1 MRKIINFMF
10 ALAAVAFLSA
20 TLNAQPVVKPK
31 QPVVKPKSFYKGRT
45 YTWTNANG
53 GTVTSNLADPATD
66 PRQIMALLK
75 EVYTNKEIPGIWQC
89 GYTDDGKR
97 EGTIDYT
104 IDNGWYSNDPI
115 YDAYGILEGDYK
127 PNEEGYTTLI
137 VKVKDDWKPVMK
149 QYLSQDETLNY
160 IANSIESVQILT
172 DGVYIPAT
180 GTDGK
185 KNPNPGAVYRLSGN
199 ANRLFFMT
207 KGRGR
212 AVPGWNSYEVIR
224 SYAPFNGMFEE
235 YSPVAV
241 SGGQVVENF
250 YTKLVDGDIFKVEHD
265 CSSVPGNE
273 HYFCMMGAKGT
284 KKFDVTDLI
293 VTIPDYRLWY
303 WNQRDKQ
310 GTSNMIYTNYNKNY
324 APSLGLYGIQLTA
337 TATPAAGD
345 EYTVELKWTSTLN
358 EITGNE
364 IDQRFKVWVRAE
376 DGGLEPL
383 LDAKGNQVE
392 IAPGETFQY
401 NYNETQGFEGREI
414 TYVVSGQPTDA
425 LFINY
430 KEVYSNDD
438 KVFIPGLD
446 PDEGLRLSIG
456 TTSTSDY
463 DLATETNQYKN
474 LITIDH
480 NLVNTHVKYCNL
492 QAGSKLAFYR
502 YDVDRNSKPK
512 KIAELEIISVDQ
524 RKEKE
529 GWIIPS
535 YNYFWDYKY
544 NLSFFYQENEATPK
558 TNLTGATYSL
568 ETNYDYTENT
578 TKEIDFNGFK
588 INSFNDEFC
597 ASTATND
604 HPASYEYKASF
615 TNLKHATQPELH
627 SAYSTIK
634 VHKTTPDLTD
644 KAITLEDVENDN
656 VCSTRIYK
664 GEHDASPA
672 IQFTLDQ
679 DRRIAEYSVGKIR
692 NKEQSESEEVGLAQR
707 LPSWNYAIYE
717 NGSFKQNVS
726 HTEIPQIHDASAKV
740 GKNDYVSV
748 IKTYRDN
755 DGSYNTYG
763 SPINTTYK
771 LKASVDVIDKV
782 MSEYVFTSNGKKG
795 RYYQTDLKITAD
807 GTDNYEIV
815 KYRVWRQTDR
825 AMEIVPQYMARLQ
838 QDNHPIVMNSDDKG
852 NPSIDQNHNSIKEFE
867 LVDRPGVGF
876 YPEQIDNS
884 NSKSIHV
891 YDTFGASDVSEDGN
905 LDVTYIVRL
914 YAKPEAGNT
923 SARAKATTPIL
934 AKEYYIGEATIT
946 VSFEENTPTGL
957 FDFVAETKT
966 PVRVQYVNMLGQK
979 SDTPFS
985 GMNVVI
991 TTYTDGSHS
1000 TAKRAY

>member
-31 QPVVKPKSFYKGRT
+31 EPVVKPKSFYKGRT

-89 GYTDDGKR
+89 GYTKDGQR

-104 IDNGWYSNDPI
+104 VKNKDAINK
-115 YDAYGILEGDYK
+115 AYGISAGNYK
-127 PNEEGYTTLI
+127 PNEEGYTTLVVT
-137 VKVKDDWKPVMK
+137 VKNSWKPNPNNMSENLDK
-149 QYLSQDETLNY
+149 DQTMSY
-160 IANSIESVQILT
+160 IAEAIESVQILT

-185 KNPNPGAVYRLSGN
+185 KNPNPGAVYRLSGS
-199 ANRLFFMT
+199 ASRIFFMS

-212 AVPGWNSYEVIR
+212 EWDKTVIHN
-224 SYAPFNGMFEE
+224 YAPFNGMFEE

-241 SGGQVVENF
+241 SNSGQLVENF
-250 YTKLVDGDIFKVEHD
+250 YARLVNGEFFKVEHD
-265 CSSVPGNE
+265 CPTVAGKK
-273 HYFCMMGAKGT
+273 HYFFMESESST
-284 KKFDVTDLI
+284 KKYDVTDLI
-293 VTIPDYRLWY
+293 VTVPDYRLWQ
-303 WNQRDKQ
+303 WDDRDYQ
-310 GTSNMIYTNYNKNY
+310 EGTKSKYTNYNKSH

-337 TATPAAGD
+337 TATPATGD
-345 EYTVELKWTSTLN
+345 EYTVDLKWTSTLN

-364 IDQRFKVWVRAE
+364 INQRFKVWVRAE
-376 DGGLEPL
+376 DGRLEPL
-383 LDAKGNQVE
+383 LDANGNQVK
-392 IAPGETFQY
+392 IAPGETFEY
-401 NYNETQGFEGREI
+401 NYKVKQGIEGREI
-414 TYVVSGQPTDA
+414 TYVVSGQPTDEM
-425 LFINY
+425 FNDY

-480 NLVNTHVKYCNL
+480 NLVNTHVKYGNL
-492 QAGSKLAFYR
+492 QEGSKLAFYR

-512 KIAELEIISVDQ
+512 TIAELEIVSVKKREEGLL
-524 RKEKE
+524 RK
-529 GWIIPS
+529 S
-535 YNYFWDYKY
+535 YYLDYKY
-544 NLSFFYQENEATPK
+544 NLSFSNQANEATPK

-568 ETNYDYTENT
+568 KTNYDYTENT
-578 TKEIDFNGFK
+578 TNEIDFNGFN

-604 HPASYEYKASF
+604 HPATYEYKASF
-615 TNLKHATQPELH
+615 SNLKHATQPELH

-634 VHKTTPDLTD
+634 VHKTTPGLTD

-656 VCSTRIYK
+656 VCSTRIHK
-664 GEHDASPA
+664 DELDASPA
-672 IQFTLDQ
+672 IQFKLDQ
-679 DRRIAEYSVGKIR
+679 DRRIAEYSVDKIR

-771 LKASVDVIDKV
+771 LKASVEVNDSV

-825 AMEIVPQYMARLQ
+825 AMEIVPQYMARLE
-838 QDNHPIVMNSDDKG
+838 QDTHPIVMNSDADG

-867 LVDRPGVGF
+867 LVGRPGVGF
-876 YPEQIDNS
+876 YPEKID
-884 NSKSIHV
+884 SKSIHV

-946 VSFEENTPTGL
+946 VSFKENTPTGL

>member
-1 MRKIINFMF
+1 MILGKIKQQLTTLTFISIMRKIINLLF

-31 QPVVKPKSFYKGRT
+31 SFYEGRT
-45 YTWTNANG
+45 YTWTNANN
-53 GTVTSNLADPATD
+53 GTETSNLADPATD

-75 EVYTNKEIPGIWQC
+75 EVYTQKEIPGIWQC
-89 GYTDDGKR
+89 GYTADGKR
-97 EGTIDYT
+97 EGTIDYKVT
-104 IDNGWYSNDPI
+104 RDDYLNAI
-115 YDAYGILEGDYK
+115 YDIPTGDYK

-137 VKVKDDWKPVMK
+137 VKVKNTWIPR
-149 QYLSQDETLNY
+149 LSKNLTTDATLNY
-160 IANSIESVQILT
+160 IAESIESVQILT
-172 DGVYIPAT
+172 DGVYIPSSGAN
-180 GTDGK
+180 GK
-185 KNPNPGAVYRLSGN
+185 TNPNPGAVYRLSGS
-199 ANRLFFMT
+199 ACRLFFMS

-212 AVPGWNSYEVIR
+212 EYKEYVINE
-224 SYAPFNGMFEE
+224 YAPFNGMFEE
-235 YSPVAV
+235 YSPVA
-241 SGGQVVENF
+241 SSNSNFVVENF
-250 YTKLVDGDIFKVEHD
+250 YADLVGGKTFSVEHD
-265 CSSVPGNE
+265 CASVAGKK
-273 HYFCMMGAKGT
+273 HYFCMESASST
-284 KKFDVTDLI
+284 KSFDVTDLI
-293 VTIPDYRLWY
+293 VTIPDYRLKS
-303 WNQRDKQ
+303 WNQRDKDN
-310 GTSNMIYTNYNKNY
+310 GTKSKYTNYHKSY
-324 APSLGLYGIQLTA
+324 APSLGLYGIQLKA

-383 LDAKGNQVE
+383 LDANGNQVE

-401 NYNETQGFEGREI
+401 NYNVKQGFEGREI

-430 KEVYSNDD
+430 KEAYSNDD

-446 PDEGLRLSIG
+446 PDEGLRLNIG

-480 NLVNTHVKYCNL
+480 NLVNTHVRYGNL
-492 QAGSKLAFYR
+492 KAGSKLAFYR
-502 YDVDRNSKPK
+502 YDVDRNSEAK
-512 KIAELEIISVDQ
+512 KIAELEIVSVNKRED
-524 RKEKE
+524 
-529 GWIIPS
+529 GWF
-535 YNYFWDYKY
+535 YNKQYYLDFKY

-568 ETNYDYTENT
+568 KTNSSYTDNT
-578 TKEIDFNGFK
+578 TNEIDFNGFK

-597 ASTATND
+597 ASTATNE

-615 TNLKHATQPELH
+615 SNLNHSTQTELH

-664 GEHDASPA
+664 DEHDASPA
-672 IQFTLDQ
+672 IQLTLDQ
-679 DRRIAEYSVGKIR
+679 DRRIAEYNVNQIR
-692 NKEQSESEEVGLAQR
+692 NQEQNQAEEVGLAQR

-748 IKTYRDN
+748 IKTYRT
-755 DGSYNTYG
+755 DGTYNTYG

-771 LKASVDVIDKV
+771 LKASVDVNDKM

-807 GTDNYEIV
+807 GTDHYEIV
-815 KYRVWRQTDR
+815 KYRVWRQTNR

-838 QDNHPIVMNSDDKG
+838 QDTHPIVMNSDDEG
-852 NPSIDQNHNSIKEFE
+852 NPSIDQNHNNMQEFE
-867 LVDRPGVGF
+867 LVGRPGVGF
-876 YPEQIDNS
+876 FPEQID
-884 NSKSIHV
+884 SKSIHV

-914 YAKPEAGNT
+914 YAKPEASNT
-923 SARAKATTPIL
+923 SARARATTPIL

>member
-1 MRKIINFMF
+1 MRKIINLMF

-20 TLNAQPVVKPK
+20 TLNAE
-31 QPVVKPKSFYKGRT
+31 PVVKPKSFYEGRT

-53 GTVTSNLADPATD
+53 GAVTSNLADPATD

-89 GYTDDGKR
+89 GYTKDGKR
-97 EGTIDYT
+97 EGDIDYT

-180 GTDGK
+180 GADGK
-185 KNPNPGAVYRLSGN
+185 KNPNPGAVYRLSGS
-199 ANRLFFMT
+199 ASRLFFMS

-212 AVPGWNSYEVIR
+212 EWDKTVIHN
-224 SYAPFNGMFEE
+224 YAPFNGMFEE

-241 SGGQVVENF
+241 SNSGQLVENF
-250 YTKLVDGDIFKVEHD
+250 YARLVNGEFFKVEHD
-265 CSSVPGNE
+265 CPTVAGKK
-273 HYFCMMGAKGT
+273 HYFFMESESST
-284 KKFDVTDLI
+284 KKYDVTDLI
-293 VTIPDYRLWY
+293 VTVPDYRLWK
-303 WNQRDKQ
+303 WDDRDYQESTK
-310 GTSNMIYTNYNKNY
+310 SKYTNYNKSH
-324 APSLGLYGIQLTA
+324 APSLGLYGIQLKA

-383 LDAKGNQVE
+383 LDANGNQVE

-401 NYNETQGFEGREI
+401 NYNEKQGREGREI
-414 TYVVSGQPTDA
+414 TYVVSGRPTDEM
-425 LFINY
+425 FNDY

-480 NLVNTHVKYCNL
+480 NLVNTHVRYGNL
-492 QAGSKLAFYR
+492 KAGSNLAFYR
-502 YDVDRNSKPK
+502 YDVDRNSEPK
-512 KIAELEIISVDQ
+512 KIAELEIVSVKKREDGS
-524 RKEKE
+524 K
-529 GWIIPS
+529 
-535 YNYFWDYKY
+535 YYLDYKY
-544 NLSFFYQENEATPK
+544 NLSFSYQENEASPK

-578 TKEIDFNGFK
+578 TNEIDFNGFN

-615 TNLKHATQPELH
+615 SELNHDTQKELH

-656 VCSTRIYK
+656 VCSTRIHK

-726 HTEIPQIHDASAKV
+726 YTEIPQIHDASAKV

-771 LKASVDVIDKV
+771 LKASVDVIDRV

-815 KYRVWRQTDR
+815 KYRVWRKTTDR

-838 QDNHPIVMNSDDKG
+838 QDTHPIVMNSDDEG
-852 NPSIDQNHNSIKEFE
+852 NPSIDQNHNNMQEFE
-867 LVDRPGVGF
+867 LVGRPGVGF
-876 YPEQIDNS
+876 YPEQID
-884 NSKSIHV
+884 SKSIHV

-914 YAKPEAGNT
+914 YAKPEASNT

>member
-31 QPVVKPKSFYKGRT
+31 QPVVKPKSFYKDRT

-53 GTVTSNLADPATD
+53 RTVTSNLADPATD

-89 GYTDDGKR
+89 GYTADGKR

-115 YDAYGILEGDYK
+115 YDAYGILKGDYK

-149 QYLSQDETLNY
+149 QNLSQNETLNY

-180 GTDGK
+180 GADGK

-293 VTIPDYRLWY
+293 VTIPDYRLRY
-303 WNQRDKQ
+303 WDQRDKQ
-310 GTSNMIYTNYNKNY
+310 GNSNMIYTNYNKSH

-337 TATPAAGD
+337 TATPAAD
-345 EYTVELKWTSTLN
+345 KEYTVELKWTSTLN

-364 IDQRFKVWVRAE
+364 IDQQFKVWVRAV
-376 DGGLEPL
+376 DGGLKPL
-383 LDAKGNQVE
+383 LDANGNQVK
-392 IAPGETFQY
+392 IAPGETFEY
-401 NYNETQGFEGREI
+401 NYNEKQGFEGREI

-446 PDEGLRLSIG
+446 PNEGLRLSIG

-480 NLVNTHVKYCNL
+480 NLVKTHVRYGNL
-492 QAGSKLAFYR
+492 KAGSKLAFYR
-502 YDVDRNSKPK
+502 YDVDRNSEAKE
-512 KIAELEIISVDQ
+512 IAELEIVSVDK
-524 RKEKE
+524 RKNGSK
-529 GWIIPS
+529 
-535 YNYFWDYKY
+535 YYLDYKY
-544 NLSFFYQENEATPK
+544 NLSFFNQKNEATPK

-615 TNLKHATQPELH
+615 SNLNHATQSELH

-692 NKEQSESEEVGLAQR
+692 NKEQSKSEEVGLAQR

-771 LKASVDVIDKV
+771 LKASVDVIDRV

-815 KYRVWRQTDR
+815 KYRVWRKTDR

-838 QDNHPIVMNSDDKG
+838 QNTHPIVMNSDDEG
-852 NPSIDQNHNSIKEFE
+852 NPSIDQNHNNMQEFE
-867 LVDRPGVGF
+867 LVGRPDVGF
-876 YPEQIDNS
+876 YPEQID
-884 NSKSIHV
+884 SKSIHV

>member
-20 TLNAQPVVKPK
+20 TLNAEPA
-31 QPVVKPKSFYKGRT
+31 QPVVKPKSFYERKT

-89 GYTDDGKR
+89 GYTADGKR

-180 GTDGK
+180 GADGK

-324 APSLGLYGIQLTA
+324 APSLGLYGIQLKA

-383 LDAKGNQVE
+383 LDANGNQVE
-392 IAPGETFQY
+392 IAPGKTFQY
-401 NYNETQGFEGREI
+401 NYHVKQGFEGREI

-480 NLVNTHVKYCNL
+480 NLVNTHVKYGNL

-502 YDVDRNSKPK
+502 YDVDRNSEPK
-512 KIAELEIISVDQ
+512 KIAELEIVSVDK
-524 RKEKE
+524 RENDSK
-529 GWIIPS
+529 
-535 YNYFWDYKY
+535 YYLDYKY
-544 NLSFFYQENEATPK
+544 NLSFFYQENEATHK

-568 ETNYDYTENT
+568 ETNSSYTDNT
-578 TKEIDFNGFK
+578 TNEIDFNGFK

-597 ASTATND
+597 ASTATNK

-615 TNLKHATQPELH
+615 SNLNHATQPELH

-692 NKEQSESEEVGLAQR
+692 NKEQSKSEEVGLAQR

-771 LKASVDVIDKV
+771 LKASVVVLDKV
-782 MSEYVFTSNGKKG
+782 MSEYVFTSNGKKC

-838 QDNHPIVMNSDDKG
+838 QDIHPIVMNSDDKG
-852 NPSIDQNHNSIKEFE
+852 NPSIDQNHNNMQEFE
-867 LVDRPGVGF
+867 LVGRPGVGF
-876 YPEQIDNS
+876 YPERIDN
-884 NSKSIHV
+884 KSIHV

-946 VSFEENTPTGL
+946 VSFKENTPTGL

>member
-1 MRKIINFMF
+1 MRKIINLMF

-31 QPVVKPKSFYKGRT
+31 SFYEGRT
-45 YTWTNANG
+45 YTWTNANN

-89 GYTDDGKR
+89 GYTEDGKR
-97 EGTIDYT
+97 EGTIDYKVT
-104 IDNGWYSNDPI
+104 RDDYLNAI
-115 YDAYGILEGDYK
+115 YDIPTGDYK

-137 VKVKDDWKPVMK
+137 VKVKNTWIPR
-149 QYLSQDETLNY
+149 LSKNLTTDATLNY
-160 IANSIESVQILT
+160 IAESIESVQILT
-172 DGVYIPAT
+172 DGVYIPSSGAN
-180 GTDGK
+180 GK
-185 KNPNPGAVYRLSGN
+185 TNPNPGAVYRLSGS
-199 ANRLFFMT
+199 ACRLFFMS

-212 AVPGWNSYEVIR
+212 EYKGYVINE
-224 SYAPFNGMFEE
+224 YAPFNGMFEE
-235 YSPVAV
+235 YSPVA
-241 SGGQVVENF
+241 SSNSNFVVENF
-250 YTKLVDGDIFKVEHD
+250 YADLVGGKTFSVEHD
-265 CSSVPGNE
+265 CASVAGKK
-273 HYFCMMGAKGT
+273 HYFCMESASST
-284 KKFDVTDLI
+284 KSFDVTDLI
-293 VTIPDYRLWY
+293 VTIPDYRLKS
-303 WNQRDKQ
+303 WNQRDKDN
-310 GTSNMIYTNYNKNY
+310 GTKSKYTNYHKSY
-324 APSLGLYGIQLTA
+324 APSLGLYGIQLKA

-383 LDAKGNQVE
+383 LDANGNQVE

-401 NYNETQGFEGREI
+401 NYNVKQGFEGREI

-430 KEVYSNDD
+430 KEAYSNDD

-446 PDEGLRLSIG
+446 PDEGLRLNIG

-480 NLVNTHVKYCNL
+480 NLVNTHVRYGNL
-492 QAGSKLAFYR
+492 KAGSKLAFYR
-502 YDVDRNSKPK
+502 YDVDHNSEAK
-512 KIAELEIISVDQ
+512 KIAELEIVSVNKRED
-524 RKEKE
+524 
-529 GWIIPS
+529 GWF
-535 YNYFWDYKY
+535 YNKQYYLDFKY

-568 ETNYDYTENT
+568 KTNSSYTDNT
-578 TKEIDFNGFK
+578 TNEIDFNGFK

-597 ASTATND
+597 ASTATNE

-615 TNLKHATQPELH
+615 SNLNHSTQTELH

-634 VHKTTPDLTD
+634 VHKTTPNLTD

-664 GEHDASPA
+664 DEHDASPA

-679 DRRIAEYSVGKIR
+679 DRRIAEYNVNQIR
-692 NKEQSESEEVGLAQR
+692 NQEQNQAEEVGLAQR

-740 GKNDYVSV
+740 GKNDYVPV
-748 IKTYRDN
+748 IKTYRA
-755 DGSYNTYG
+755 DGTYNTYG
-763 SPINTTYK
+763 SPINATYK
-771 LKASVDVIDKV
+771 LKASVEVNDKV

-838 QDNHPIVMNSDDKG
+838 QDTHPIVMNSDDEG
-852 NPSIDQNHNSIKEFE
+852 NPSIDQNHNNMQEFE
-867 LVDRPGVGF
+867 LVGRPGDGF
-876 YPEQIDNS
+876 YPEQID
-884 NSKSIHV
+884 SKSIHV

-914 YAKPEAGNT
+914 YAKPEASNT
-923 SARAKATTPIL
+923 SARARATTPIL

-957 FDFVAETKT
+957 FDFVSETKT

>member
-1 MRKIINFMF
+1 MRKIINLMF

-20 TLNAQPVVKPK
+20 TLNAQPVV
-31 QPVVKPKSFYKGRT
+31 QPKSFYEDKT

-53 GTVTSNLADPATD
+53 RTVTSNLADPATD

-89 GYTDDGKR
+89 GYTADGER
-97 EGTIDYT
+97 EGDIDYT
-104 IDNGWYSNDPI
+104 IENGVWGLSKDPI
-115 YDAYGILEGDYK
+115 YKAYDIPEGDYK

-149 QYLSQDETLNY
+149 QNLSQNETLNY

-180 GTDGK
+180 GADGK

-310 GTSNMIYTNYNKNY
+310 GTSDMIYTNYHKSY
-324 APSLGLYGIQLTA
+324 APSLGLYGIQLKA

-358 EITGNE
+358 KITGNE

-383 LDAKGNQVE
+383 LDANGNQVE
-392 IAPGETFQY
+392 IAPGKTFQY
-401 NYNETQGFEGREI
+401 NYNEKQGFEGREI
-414 TYVVSGQPTDA
+414 TYVVSGRPTDKM
-425 LFINY
+425 FNDY

-446 PDEGLRLSIG
+446 PNEGLRLSIG

-480 NLVNTHVKYCNL
+480 NLVKTHVRYGNL
-492 QAGSKLAFYR
+492 KAGSKLAFYR
-502 YDVDRNSKPK
+502 YDVDRNSEAK
-512 KIAELEIISVDQ
+512 KIAELEIVSVDK
-524 RKEKE
+524 RENGSK
-529 GWIIPS
+529 
-535 YNYFWDYKY
+535 YYLDYKY
-544 NLSFFYQENEATPK
+544 NLSFFNQKNEATPK
-558 TNLTGATYSL
+558 TNLTAATYSL

-615 TNLKHATQPELH
+615 SELNPATQPELH

-634 VHKTTPDLTD
+634 VHKTTPGLTD

-795 RYYQTDLKITAD
+795 RYYQTKLKITAD
-807 GTDNYEIV
+807 GTDNHEIV

-838 QDNHPIVMNSDDKG
+838 QDNHPIVMNSDDEG
-852 NPSIDQNHNSIKEFE
+852 NPSIDQNHNNMQEFE
-867 LVDRPGVGF
+867 LVGRPGVGF
-876 YPEQIDNS
+876 YPEQID
-884 NSKSIHV
+884 SKSIHV

>member
-1 MRKIINFMF
+1 MRKIINLMF

-31 QPVVKPKSFYKGRT
+31 SFYEGRT
-45 YTWTNANG
+45 YTWTNAND

-75 EVYTNKEIPGIWQC
+75 EVYTNIEIPGIWQC
-89 GYTDDGKR
+89 GYTTDGKR
-97 EGTIDYT
+97 EGDIDYT
-104 IDNGWYSNDPI
+104 IDNGVWGLSKDPI
-115 YDAYGILEGDYK
+115 YKAYDIPEGDYK
-127 PNEEGYTTLI
+127 PKEEGYTTLI

-149 QYLSQDETLNY
+149 QNLSQDETLNY

-180 GTDGK
+180 GADGK

-310 GTSNMIYTNYNKNY
+310 GTSDIIYTNYNKSH

-337 TATPAAGD
+337 TATPAAD
-345 EYTVELKWTSTLN
+345 NEYTVELKWTSTLN

-364 IDQRFKVWVRAE
+364 IDQQFKVWVRAV

-383 LDAKGNQVE
+383 LDANGNQVE
-392 IAPGETFQY
+392 IAPGKTFQY
-401 NYNETQGFEGREI
+401 NYNEKQDEEGREI
-414 TYVVSGQPTDA
+414 TYVVSGRPTDEM
-425 LFINY
+425 FNDY

-446 PDEGLRLSIG
+446 PNEGLRLSIG

-480 NLVNTHVKYCNL
+480 NLVKTHVRYGNL
-492 QAGSKLAFYR
+492 KAGSKLAFYR

-512 KIAELEIISVDQ
+512 TIAELEIVSVDK
-524 RKEKE
+524 RENGSK
-529 GWIIPS
+529 
-535 YNYFWDYKY
+535 YYLDYKY
-544 NLSFFYQENEATPK
+544 NLSFFNQETPK
-558 TNLTGATYSL
+558 TNLTEATYSL
-568 ETNYDYTENT
+568 ETNSNYTDNKT
-578 TKEIDFNGFK
+578 NEIDFNGFN

-597 ASTATND
+597 ASTATNE

-615 TNLKHATQPELH
+615 SNLNHSTQPELH

-634 VHKTTPDLTD
+634 VHKTTPGLTD

-656 VCSTRIYK
+656 VCSTRIHK
-664 GEHDASPA
+664 GELDASPA
-672 IQFTLDQ
+672 IQFKLDQ

-726 HTEIPQIHDASAKV
+726 YTEIPQIHDASAKV

-748 IKTYRDN
+748 IKTYRA
-755 DGSYNTYG
+755 DGTYNTYG

-771 LKASVDVIDKV
+771 LKASVDVINKV
-782 MSEYVFTSNGKKG
+782 MSEYVFTSNGKKC

-815 KYRVWRQTDR
+815 KYRVWRKTDPDR

-838 QDNHPIVMNSDDKG
+838 QDNHPIVMNSDDEG

-867 LVDRPGVGF
+867 LVDRPGDSF
-876 YPEQIDNS
+876 YPKRIDD
-884 NSKSIHV
+884 KSIHV

-946 VSFEENTPTGL
+946 VSFKENTPTGL

>member
-1 MRKIINFMF
+1 MKKIINLMF

-20 TLNAQPVVKPK
+20 TLSA
-31 QPVVKPKSFYKGRT
+31 QPVVKPKSFYEGRT

-89 GYTDDGKR
+89 GYTKEGKR
-97 EGTIDYT
+97 EGTIDYNVT
-104 IDNGWYSNDPI
+104 KNDYLNAI
-115 YDAYGILEGDYK
+115 YDIPKGDYK

-137 VKVKDDWKPVMK
+137 VKVKDTWTPSLETD
-149 QYLSQDETLNY
+149 LSKKETLKY

-172 DGVYIPAT
+172 EGIYIPT
-180 GTDGK
+180 IGTDGK
-185 KNPNPGAVYRLSGN
+185 KNPNPGAIYRLSGN
-199 ANRLFFMT
+199 ANRLFFMS

-212 AVPGWNSYEVIR
+212 AGVNKNFLGHVTSVETIHD
-224 SYAPFNGMFEE
+224 YAPFNGMFEE

-303 WNQRDKQ
+303 WNKRDKQ
-310 GTSNMIYTNYNKNY
+310 GSIDAYYTNYHKSY
-324 APSLGLYGIQLTA
+324 APSLGLYGIQLKA

-345 EYTVELKWTSTLN
+345 EYTVELKWTSSLN

-364 IDQRFKVWVRAE
+364 FDQRFKVWVRAE

-383 LDAKGNQVE
+383 LDANGNQVE

-401 NYNETQGFEGREI
+401 NYNVKQGYEGREI
-414 TYVVSGQPTDA
+414 TYVVSGQPTDEM
-425 LFINY
+425 FNGY

-446 PDEGLRLSIG
+446 PDEGLRLNIG

-480 NLVNTHVKYCNL
+480 NLVNTHVKYGNL
-492 QAGSKLAFYR
+492 RAGSKLAFYR
-502 YDVDRNSKPK
+502 YDVDRNSEAK
-512 KIAELEIISVDQ
+512 KIAELEIVSVDK
-524 RKEKE
+524 REE
-529 GWIIPS
+529 GLFTKK
-535 YNYFWDYKY
+535 YYLDYKY

-568 ETNYDYTENT
+568 KTNRSYTDNT
-578 TKEIDFNGFK
+578 TNEIDFNNFK
-588 INSFNDEFC
+588 INSFDDEFC
-597 ASTATND
+597 ASTATNE

-615 TNLKHATQPELH
+615 SGLNHSTQPELH
-627 SAYSTIK
+627 SAFSTIK
-634 VHKTTPDLTD
+634 VHKTVHDLAD
-644 KAITLEDVENDN
+644 NAITIEDVENDN
-656 VCSTRIYK
+656 VCSTRIHK

-692 NKEQSESEEVGLAQR
+692 NKEQSELEEVGLAQR
-707 LPSWNYAIYE
+707 LPSWHYAIYE
-717 NGSFKQNVS
+717 NGNFKQNIS
-726 HTEIPQIHDASAKV
+726 HTETPQIHEASAKV

-755 DGSYNTYG
+755 DGTYNTYG

-771 LKASVDVIDKV
+771 LKASVEVNNKM
-782 MSEYVFTSNGKKG
+782 MSEYVFSSNGKKG
-795 RYYQTDLKITAD
+795 RYYQTDLKITAE

-838 QDNHPIVMNSDDKG
+838 QDTHPIVMNSDDEG
-852 NPSIDQNHNSIKEFE
+852 NPTIDENHNSIQEFE
-867 LVDRPGVGF
+867 LVGRPGVGF
-876 YPEQIDNS
+876 YPEQID
-884 NSKSIHV
+884 SKSIHV
-891 YDTFGASDVSEDGN
+891 YDTFGASDVAENGN

-914 YAKPEAGNT
+914 YAKPDASNT
-923 SARAKATTPIL
+923 SARARATTPVL
-934 AKEYYIGEATIT
+934 AKEYYIGEATVT
-946 VSFEENTPTGL
+946 VSFEEYTPTGL
-957 FDFVAETKT
+957 LDFVAETKT

>member
-1 MRKIINFMF
+1 MRKIINLMF

-20 TLNAQPVVKPK
+20 TLNAE
-31 QPVVKPKSFYKGRT
+31 PVVKPKSFYEGRT

-89 GYTDDGKR
+89 GYTADGKR
-97 EGTIDYT
+97 EGDIDYT
-104 IDNGWYSNDPI
+104 IDNGFWGLSKDPI
-115 YDAYGILEGDYK
+115 YKAYDIPEGDYK
-127 PNEEGYTTLI
+127 PKEEGYTTLI

-149 QYLSQDETLNY
+149 QNLSQDETLNY

-180 GTDGK
+180 GADGK

-310 GTSNMIYTNYNKNY
+310 GTSDMIYTNYNKSY
-324 APSLGLYGIQLTA
+324 APSLGLYGIQLKA
-337 TATPAAGD
+337 TATPATGD

-364 IDQRFKVWVRAE
+364 IDQQFKVWVRAV

-383 LDAKGNQVE
+383 LDANGNQVE
-392 IAPGETFQY
+392 IAPGKTFQY
-401 NYNETQGFEGREI
+401 NYNEKQDEEGREI
-414 TYVVSGQPTDA
+414 TYVVSGRPTDKM
-425 LFINY
+425 FNDY

-463 DLATETNQYKN
+463 NLATETNQYKN

-480 NLVNTHVKYCNL
+480 NLVNTHVKYGNL

-502 YDVDRNSKPK
+502 YDVDRNSEAK
-512 KIAELEIISVDQ
+512 KIAELEIVSVDK
-524 RKEKE
+524 REDGSK
-529 GWIIPS
+529 
-535 YNYFWDYKY
+535 YYLDYKY
-544 NLSFFYQENEATPK
+544 NLSFFNQENEATPK

-578 TKEIDFNGFK
+578 TNEIDFNGFN

-615 TNLKHATQPELH
+615 SNLNHATQPELH

-656 VCSTRIYK
+656 VCSTRIHK

-771 LKASVDVIDKV
+771 LKASVDVNDKV

-838 QDNHPIVMNSDDKG
+838 QDTHPIVMNSDDEG
-852 NPSIDQNHNSIKEFE
+852 NPSIDQNHNNMQEFE
-867 LVDRPGVGF
+867 LVGRPGVGF
-876 YPEQIDNS
+876 YPEQID
-884 NSKSIHV
+884 SKSIHV

>member
-1 MRKIINFMF
+1 MF

-20 TLNAQPVVKPK
+20 TLNAQPVV
-31 QPVVKPKSFYKGRT
+31 QPKSFYEDKT

-53 GTVTSNLADPATD
+53 GIVTSNLADPATD

-75 EVYTNKEIPGIWQC
+75 EVYTNKEIPGILQC
-89 GYTDDGKR
+89 GYTKYGKR

-104 IDNGWYSNDPI
+104 VKNKDAINK
-115 YDAYGILEGDYK
+115 AYGILEGDYK
-127 PNEEGYTTLI
+127 PDKEGYTTLVVT
-137 VKVKDDWKPVMK
+137 VKNSWKPNPNNMSENLDK
-149 QYLSQDETLNY
+149 DQTMSYIDE
-160 IANSIESVQILT
+160 AIESVQILT

-185 KNPNPGAVYRLSGN
+185 KNPNPGAVYRLSGS
-199 ANRLFFMT
+199 ASRIFFMS

-212 AVPGWNSYEVIR
+212 EWDKTVIHN
-224 SYAPFNGMFEE
+224 YAPFNGMFEE

-241 SGGQVVENF
+241 SNSGQLVENF
-250 YTKLVDGDIFKVEHD
+250 YARLVNGEFFKVEHD
-265 CSSVPGNE
+265 CPTVAGKK
-273 HYFCMMGAKGT
+273 HYFFMESESST
-284 KKFDVTDLI
+284 KKYDVTDLI
-293 VTIPDYRLWY
+293 VTVPDYRLWK
-303 WNQRDKQ
+303 WDDRDYQ
-310 GTSNMIYTNYNKNY
+310 EGTKSKYTNYNKRY
-324 APSLGLYGIQLTA
+324 APSLGLYGIQLKA
-337 TATPAAGD
+337 TATPAAAGD
-345 EYTVELKWTSTLN
+345 EYTVELTWTSTLN
-358 EITGNE
+358 EITGNK
-364 IDQRFKVWVRAE
+364 INQRFKVWVRAE
-376 DGGLEPL
+376 YGGLEPL
-383 LDAKGNQVE
+383 LDANGNQVE
-392 IAPGETFQY
+392 IAPGEKFQY
-401 NYNETQGFEGREI
+401 NYNEKRGFEGREI

-446 PDEGLRLSIG
+446 SNEGLRLSIG

-480 NLVNTHVKYCNL
+480 NLVNTHVQYGNL

-502 YDVDRNSKPK
+502 YDVDVDRKSEAK
-512 KIAELEIISVDQ
+512 KIAELEIESVDK
-524 RKEKE
+524 RENDSK
-529 GWIIPS
+529 
-535 YNYFWDYKY
+535 YYLDNMY
-544 NLSFFYQENEATPK
+544 NLSFFNQENKATHK

-578 TKEIDFNGFK
+578 TKEIDFNGFN

-615 TNLKHATQPELH
+615 SNLKHATQPELH

-634 VHKTTPDLTD
+634 VHKTTPGLTD

-656 VCSTRIYK
+656 VCSTRIHK
-664 GEHDASPA
+664 GELDASPA

-679 DRRIAEYSVGKIR
+679 DRRIAEYSVDKIR

-717 NGSFKQNVS
+717 NGLFQQNVS
-726 HTEIPQIHDASAKV
+726 YTKIPQIHDASAKV

-748 IKTYRDN
+748 IKTYRA
-755 DGSYNTYG
+755 DGTYNTYG

-782 MSEYVFTSNGKKG
+782 MSEYVFTSNGEKG
-795 RYYQTDLKITAD
+795 RYYQTKLKITAD

-815 KYRVWRQTDR
+815 KYRVWRHTDR
-825 AMEIVPQYMARLQ
+825 AMEIVPQYMDRLQ
-838 QDNHPIVMNSDDKG
+838 QDTHPIVMNSDDKG
-852 NPSIDQNHNSIKEFE
+852 NPIIDQNHNSIQEFE
-867 LVDRPGVGF
+867 LVGRPGVGF
-876 YPEQIDNS
+876 YPKQI

-891 YDTFGASDVSEDGN
+891 YDTFGASDVSEGGN
-905 LDVTYIVRL
+905 LDVTYIVRF

-946 VSFEENTPTGL
+946 VSFEKDTPTGL

>member
-31 QPVVKPKSFYKGRT
+31 QPVVKPKSFYEGKT

-53 GTVTSNLADPATD
+53 RTVTSNLADPATD

-89 GYTDDGKR
+89 GYTADGER
-97 EGTIDYT
+97 EGTIDYNVT
-104 IDNGWYSNDPI
+104 RNDYLNAI
-115 YDAYGILEGDYK
+115 YDIPTGDYK
-127 PNEEGYTTLI
+127 PNVEGYTTLI
-137 VKVKDDWKPVMK
+137 VKVKDTWTPSLEND
-149 QYLSQDETLNY
+149 LSKKETLEY

-172 DGVYIPAT
+172 EGIYIPST
-180 GTDGK
+180 GADGK
-185 KNPNPGAVYRLSGN
+185 KNPNPGAIYRLSGN
-199 ANRLFFMT
+199 ANRLFFMS

-212 AVPGWNSYEVIR
+212 AKVNKIFGFVTSVETVHD
-224 SYAPFNGMFEE
+224 YAPFNGMFEE

-273 HYFCMMGAKGT
+273 HYFCMMGAQGT

-293 VTIPDYRLWY
+293 VTIPDYRFWY
-303 WNQRDKQ
+303 WNKRDKQ
-310 GTSNMIYTNYNKNY
+310 GSMDINYTNYHKSY
-324 APSLGLYGIQLTA
+324 APSLGLYGIQLKA

-376 DGGLEPL
+376 DGGLERL
-383 LDAKGNQVE
+383 LDANGNQVE

-414 TYVVSGQPTDA
+414 TYVVSGRPTDKM
-425 LFINY
+425 FNDY

-446 PDEGLRLSIG
+446 PNEGLRLSIG

-480 NLVNTHVKYCNL
+480 NLVKTHVRYGNL
-492 QAGSKLAFYR
+492 KAGSKLAFYR
-502 YDVDRNSKPK
+502 YDVDRKSEPK
-512 KIAELEIISVDQ
+512 KIAELEIVSVDK
-524 RKEKE
+524 RENGSK
-529 GWIIPS
+529 
-535 YNYFWDYKY
+535 YYLDYKY
-544 NLSFFYQENEATPK
+544 NLSFFNQENEATPK

-568 ETNYDYTENT
+568 KTNSSYTNNT
-578 TKEIDFNGFK
+578 TNEIDFNGFN

-615 TNLKHATQPELH
+615 TNLNHDTQPELH

-656 VCSTRIYK
+656 VCSTRIHK

-748 IKTYRDN
+748 IKTYRA
-755 DGSYNTYG
+755 DGTYNTYG

-771 LKASVDVIDKV
+771 LKASVDVNDNHKV

-815 KYRVWRQTDR
+815 KYRVWRQTNR

-838 QDNHPIVMNSDDKG
+838 QDNHPIVMNSDDEG
-852 NPSIDQNHNSIKEFE
+852 NPSIDQNHNNMQEFE
-867 LVDRPGVGF
+867 LVGRPGVGF
-876 YPEQIDNS
+876 YPEKIDN
-884 NSKSIHV
+884 KSIHV
-891 YDTFGASDVSEDGN
+891 YDTFGASDVSEDGD

-914 YAKPEAGNT
+914 YAKPEASNT
-923 SARAKATTPIL
+923 SARARATTPIL

-946 VSFEENTPTGL
+946 VSFKENTPTGL

>member
-1 MRKIINFMF
+1 MRKIINLMF

-20 TLNAQPVVKPK
+20 TLNAQPVVKP
-31 QPVVKPKSFYKGRT
+31 PVVKSKSFYEDRT

-53 GTVTSNLADPATD
+53 RTVTSNLADPATD

-89 GYTDDGKR
+89 GYTTDGKR
-97 EGTIDYT
+97 EGDIDYT
-104 IDNGWYSNDPI
+104 IDNGFWGLSKDPI
-115 YDAYGILEGDYK
+115 SKAYDIPEGDYK
-127 PNEEGYTTLI
+127 PNEEGYTTLVVT
-137 VKVKDDWKPVMK
+137 VKNSWKPNPNNMSENLDK
-149 QYLSQDETLNY
+149 DQTMSY
-160 IANSIESVQILT
+160 IAEAIESVQILT

-185 KNPNPGAVYRLSGN
+185 KNPNPGAVYRLSGS
-199 ANRLFFMT
+199 ASRIFFMS

-212 AVPGWNSYEVIR
+212 EWDKTVIHN
-224 SYAPFNGMFEE
+224 YAPFNGMFEE

-241 SGGQVVENF
+241 SNSGQLVENF
-250 YTKLVDGDIFKVEHD
+250 YARLVNGEFFKVEHD
-265 CSSVPGNE
+265 CPTVAGKK
-273 HYFCMMGAKGT
+273 HYFFMESESST
-284 KKFDVTDLI
+284 KKYDVTDLI
-293 VTIPDYRLWY
+293 VTVPDYRLWQ
-303 WNQRDKQ
+303 WDDRDYQ
-310 GTSNMIYTNYNKNY
+310 EGTKSKYTNYNKSH
-324 APSLGLYGIQLTA
+324 APSLGLYGIQLKA
-337 TATPAAGD
+337 TATPAANN
-345 EYTVELKWTSTLN
+345 EYKVELKWTSTLN

-364 IDQRFKVWVRAE
+364 INQRFKVWVRAK
-376 DGGLEPL
+376 DGGLKPL
-383 LDAKGNQVE
+383 LDANGNQVE

-414 TYVVSGQPTDA
+414 TYVVSGQPTDKM
-425 LFINY
+425 FNDY

-446 PDEGLRLSIG
+446 PNEGLRLSIG

-480 NLVNTHVKYCNL
+480 NLVKTHVRYGNL
-492 QAGSKLAFYR
+492 KAGSKLAFYR
-502 YDVDRNSKPK
+502 YDVDRNSEPK
-512 KIAELEIISVDQ
+512 TIAELKIESVDK
-524 RKEKE
+524 RENDSK
-529 GWIIPS
+529 
-535 YNYFWDYKY
+535 YYLDYKY
-544 NLSFFYQENEATPK
+544 NLSFFNQENEATHK

-578 TKEIDFNGFK
+578 TNEIDFNGFN

-615 TNLKHATQPELH
+615 SELNPATQPELH

-634 VHKTTPDLTD
+634 VHKTTPGLTD

-692 NKEQSESEEVGLAQR
+692 NKEQRESEEVGLAQR

-838 QDNHPIVMNSDDKG
+838 QDTHPIVMNSDDKG
-852 NPSIDQNHNSIKEFE
+852 NPSIDQNHNNMQEFE
-867 LVDRPGVGF
+867 LVGRPGGGF
-876 YPEQIDNS
+876 YPEQID
-884 NSKSIHV
+884 SKSIHV

-905 LDVTYIVRL
+905 LNVTYIVRL

-946 VSFEENTPTGL
+946 VSFEEDTPTGL

>member
-1 MRKIINFMF
+1 MRKIINLMF

-31 QPVVKPKSFYKGRT
+31 SFYEGRT

-53 GTVTSNLADPATD
+53 GAVTSNLADPATD

-89 GYTDDGKR
+89 GYTKDGQR

-104 IDNGWYSNDPI
+104 VKNKDAINK
-115 YDAYGILEGDYK
+115 AYGISAGNYK
-127 PNEEGYTTLI
+127 PNEEGYTTLVVT
-137 VKVKDDWKPVMK
+137 VKNSWKPNPNNMSENLDK
-149 QYLSQDETLNY
+149 DQTMSY
-160 IANSIESVQILT
+160 IAEAIESVQILT

-185 KNPNPGAVYRLSGN
+185 KNPNPGAVYRLSGS
-199 ANRLFFMT
+199 ASRLFFMS

-212 AVPGWNSYEVIR
+212 EWDKTVIHN
-224 SYAPFNGMFEE
+224 YAPFNGMFEE

-241 SGGQVVENF
+241 SNSGQLVENF
-250 YTKLVDGDIFKVEHD
+250 YARLVNGEFFKVEHD
-265 CSSVPGNE
+265 CPTVAGKK
-273 HYFCMMGAKGT
+273 HYFFMESESST
-284 KKFDVTDLI
+284 KKYDVTDLI
-293 VTIPDYRLWY
+293 VTVPDYRLWQ
-303 WNQRDKQ
+303 WDDRDYQ
-310 GTSNMIYTNYNKNY
+310 GSTKSKYTNYNKSY
-324 APSLGLYGIQLTA
+324 APSLGLYGIQLKA

-376 DGGLEPL
+376 DGGLKPL
-383 LDAKGNQVE
+383 LDANGNQVK
-392 IAPGETFQY
+392 IAPGETFLY
-401 NYNETQGFEGREI
+401 NYNVKQGFSGREI

-446 PDEGLRLSIG
+446 PDEGLRLNIG

-480 NLVNTHVKYCNL
+480 NLVNTHVKYGNL

-502 YDVDRNSKPK
+502 YDVDRNSEAK
-512 KIAELEIISVDQ
+512 KIAELEIVSVDK
-524 RKEKE
+524 REEKE

-535 YNYFWDYKY
+535 YNYFLDYKY

-578 TKEIDFNGFK
+578 TNEIDFNGFN

-615 TNLKHATQPELH
+615 SNLNHSTQPELH

-656 VCSTRIYK
+656 VCSTRIHK

-771 LKASVDVIDKV
+771 LKASVDVSNKV

-838 QDNHPIVMNSDDKG
+838 QDTHPIVMNSDDEG
-852 NPSIDQNHNSIKEFE
+852 NPIIDQNHNSIQEFE
-867 LVDRPGVGF
+867 LVGRPGVGF
-876 YPEQIDNS
+876 YPEQID
-884 NSKSIHV
+884 SKSIHV

-914 YAKPEAGNT
+914 YAKPEASNT

>member
-1 MRKIINFMF
+1 MRKIINLMF

-20 TLNAQPVVKPK
+20 TLNAK
-31 QPVVKPKSFYKGRT
+31 PVVKPKSFYEGRT

-89 GYTDDGKR
+89 GYTADGKR
-97 EGTIDYT
+97 EGDIDYT
-104 IDNGWYSNDPI
+104 IDNGVWGLSKDPI
-115 YDAYGILEGDYK
+115 YKAYDIPEGDYK

-149 QYLSQDETLNY
+149 QNLSQDETLNY

-180 GTDGK
+180 GADGK

-310 GTSNMIYTNYNKNY
+310 GTSNMIYTNYNKSY
-324 APSLGLYGIQLTA
+324 APSLGLYGIQLKA

-383 LDAKGNQVE
+383 LDANGNQVE

-401 NYNETQGFEGREI
+401 NYNERQGFEGREI
-414 TYVVSGQPTDA
+414 TYVVSGRPTDEM
-425 LFINY
+425 FNDY

-446 PDEGLRLSIG
+446 PNEGLRLSIG

-480 NLVNTHVKYCNL
+480 NLVNTHVRYGNL
-492 QAGSKLAFYR
+492 KAGSKLAFYR
-502 YDVDRNSKPK
+502 YDVDRNSEPK
-512 KIAELEIISVDQ
+512 MIAELEIVSVDK
-524 RKEKE
+524 RENGSK
-529 GWIIPS
+529 
-535 YNYFWDYKY
+535 YYLDYKY
-544 NLSFFYQENEATPK
+544 NLSFSYQENEATPK

-578 TKEIDFNGFK
+578 TNEIDFNGFN
-588 INSFNDEFC
+588 INSFNDEFF

-604 HPASYEYKASF
+604 HPATYEYKASF
-615 TNLKHATQPELH
+615 SNLNHANQPELH

-656 VCSTRIYK
+656 VCSTRIHK

-771 LKASVDVIDKV
+771 LKASVDVNDKV

-825 AMEIVPQYMARLQ
+825 AMEIVPQYMDRLQ
-838 QDNHPIVMNSDDKG
+838 QDTHPIVMNSDDEG
-852 NPSIDQNHNSIKEFE
+852 NPSIDQNHNSIQEFE
-867 LVDRPGVGF
+867 LVGRPGVGF
-876 YPEQIDNS
+876 YPEQID
-884 NSKSIHV
+884 SKSIHV

>member
-1 MRKIINFMF
+1 MRKIFNLMF

-31 QPVVKPKSFYKGRT
+31 SFYEGRT

-53 GTVTSNLADPATD
+53 GTETSNLADPATD

-89 GYTDDGKR
+89 GYTADGKR
-97 EGTIDYT
+97 EGDIDYT
-104 IDNGWYSNDPI
+104 IDNGFMGLSKDPI
-115 YDAYGILEGDYK
+115 YKAYDIPEGDYK

-149 QYLSQDETLNY
+149 QNLSQDETLNY

-180 GTDGK
+180 GADGK

-212 AVPGWNSYEVIR
+212 AVPGWTSYEVIR

-310 GTSNMIYTNYNKNY
+310 GTSNMIYTNYNKSY
-324 APSLGLYGIQLTA
+324 APSLGLYGIQLKA

-383 LDAKGNQVE
+383 LDANGNQVE

-401 NYNETQGFEGREI
+401 NYNEKQGFEGREI
-414 TYVVSGQPTDA
+414 TYVVSGRPTDEM
-425 LFINY
+425 FNDY

-480 NLVNTHVKYCNL
+480 NLVNTHVKYGNL

-502 YDVDRNSKPK
+502 YDVDRNSEAK
-512 KIAELEIISVDQ
+512 KIAELEIVSVGKREDGS
-524 RKEKE
+524 K
-529 GWIIPS
+529 
-535 YNYFWDYKY
+535 YYLDYKY
-544 NLSFFYQENEATPK
+544 NLRFFNQENEASPK

-578 TKEIDFNGFK
+578 TNEIDFNGFN

-615 TNLKHATQPELH
+615 SNLNHSTQSELH

-656 VCSTRIYK
+656 VCSTRIHK

-807 GTDNYEIV
+807 GTDNDEIV

-825 AMEIVPQYMARLQ
+825 AMEIVPQYMARIQ
-838 QDNHPIVMNSDDKG
+838 QDTHPIVMNSDDEG
-852 NPSIDQNHNSIKEFE
+852 NPIIDQNHNSIQEFE
-867 LVDRPGVGF
+867 LVGRPGVGF
-876 YPEQIDNS
+876 YPEQID
-884 NSKSIHV
+884 SKSIHV

-914 YAKPEAGNT
+914 YAKPEASNT
-923 SARAKATTPIL
+923 SARARATTPIL

>member
-1 MRKIINFMF
+1 MF

-20 TLNAQPVVKPK
+20 TLNAQPA
-31 QPVVKPKSFYKGRT
+31 QPVVKPKSFYERRT

-53 GTVTSNLADPATD
+53 DPVTSNLADPATD

-89 GYTDDGKR
+89 GYTKDGQR

-104 IDNGWYSNDPI
+104 VKNNDAI
-115 YDAYGILEGDYK
+115 NKAYGILEGDYQPIK
-127 PNEEGYTTLI
+127 EGYTTLVVT
-137 VKVKDDWKPVMK
+137 VKNSWKPNPNNMSENLDK
-149 QYLSQDETLNY
+149 DQTMSY
-160 IANSIESVQILT
+160 IAEAIESVQILT

-185 KNPNPGAVYRLSGN
+185 KNPNPGAVYRLSGS
-199 ANRLFFMT
+199 ASRIFFMS

-212 AVPGWNSYEVIR
+212 EWDKTVIHN
-224 SYAPFNGMFEE
+224 YAPFNGMFEE

-241 SGGQVVENF
+241 SNSGQLVENF
-250 YTKLVDGDIFKVEHD
+250 YARLVNGEFFKVEHD
-265 CSSVPGNE
+265 CPTVAGKK
-273 HYFCMMGAKGT
+273 HYFFMESESST
-284 KKFDVTDLI
+284 KKYDVTDLI
-293 VTIPDYRLWY
+293 VTVPDYRLWK
-303 WNQRDKQ
+303 WDDRDYQ
-310 GTSNMIYTNYNKNY
+310 GNTKSKYTNYNKSH

-337 TATPAAGD
+337 TATPATGD
-345 EYTVELKWTSTLN
+345 EYTVDLKWTSTLN
-358 EITGNE
+358 KITGNE

-376 DGGLEPL
+376 DGGLKPL
-383 LDAKGNQVE
+383 LDANGNQVE
-392 IAPGETFQY
+392 IAPGETFEY
-401 NYNETQGFEGREI
+401 NYNVKQGFEGREI

-430 KEVYSNDD
+430 KEAYSNDD

-446 PDEGLRLSIG
+446 PNEGLRLSIG

-480 NLVNTHVKYCNL
+480 NLVNTHVRYGNL
-492 QAGSKLAFYR
+492 KAGSTLAFYR
-502 YDVDRNSKPK
+502 YDVDHRKSKPK
-512 KIAELEIISVDQ
+512 MIAELVIVSVDP
-524 RKEKE
+524 RKENVGSSFFPIYK
-529 GWIIPS
+529 
-535 YNYFWDYKY
+535 YFLDYKY
-544 NLSFFYQENEATPK
+544 NLSFSNQENEATPK
-558 TNLTGATYSL
+558 ANLTGATYSL
-568 ETNYDYTENT
+568 KTNYDYTENT
-578 TKEIDFNGFK
+578 TNEIDFNDFK

-604 HPASYEYKASF
+604 HPATYEYKASF
-615 TNLKHATQPELH
+615 SNLKHATQPELH

-634 VHKTTPDLTD
+634 VHKTTPGLTD

-692 NKEQSESEEVGLAQR
+692 NKEQSKSEEVGLAQR

-763 SPINTTYK
+763 SPIKTTYK
-771 LKASVDVIDKV
+771 LKASVDVIDSV

-795 RYYQTDLKITAD
+795 RYYQTKLKITAD
-807 GTDNYEIV
+807 GTDNHEIV

-825 AMEIVPQYMARLQ
+825 AMEIVPQYMARLK
-838 QDNHPIVMNSDDKG
+838 QDTHPIVMNSDDEG
-852 NPSIDQNHNSIKEFE
+852 NPSIDQNHNNMQEFE
-867 LVDRPGVGF
+867 LVGRPGVGF
-876 YPEQIDNS
+876 YPEQID
-884 NSKSIHV
+884 SKSIHV

-946 VSFEENTPTGL
+946 VSFKENTPTGL

>member
-31 QPVVKPKSFYKGRT
+31 QPVVKPKSFYEGRT

-89 GYTDDGKR
+89 GYTADGKR

-127 PNEEGYTTLI
+127 PKEEGYTTLI

-149 QYLSQDETLNY
+149 QNLSQDETLNY

-180 GTDGK
+180 GADGK

-310 GTSNMIYTNYNKNY
+310 GTSNIIYTNYHKSY
-324 APSLGLYGIQLTA
+324 APSLGLYGIQLKA

-376 DGGLEPL
+376 DGGLERL
-383 LDAKGNQVE
+383 LDANGNQVE

-414 TYVVSGQPTDA
+414 TYVVSGRPTDKM
-425 LFINY
+425 FNDY

-446 PDEGLRLSIG
+446 PNEGLRLSIG

-480 NLVNTHVKYCNL
+480 NLVKTHVRYGNL
-492 QAGSKLAFYR
+492 KAGSKLAFYR
-502 YDVDRNSKPK
+502 YDVDRKSEPK
-512 KIAELEIISVDQ
+512 KIAELEIVSVDK
-524 RKEKE
+524 RENGSK
-529 GWIIPS
+529 
-535 YNYFWDYKY
+535 YYLDYKY
-544 NLSFFYQENEATPK
+544 NLSFSYQENEATHK

-578 TKEIDFNGFK
+578 TNEIDFNGFK

-597 ASTATND
+597 ASTATNH

-615 TNLKHATQPELH
+615 SNLNPSTQPELH

-634 VHKTTPDLTD
+634 VHKTTPGLTD

-656 VCSTRIYK
+656 VCSTRIHK
-664 GEHDASPA
+664 GELDASPA

-692 NKEQSESEEVGLAQR
+692 NKEQSKSEEVGLAQR

-771 LKASVDVIDKV
+771 LKASVEVNENEKV
-782 MSEYVFTSNGKKG
+782 MSKYVFTSNGKKG
-795 RYYQTDLKITAD
+795 RYYQTGLKITAD

-815 KYRVWRQTDR
+815 KYRVWRQTADR

-838 QDNHPIVMNSDDKG
+838 QDTHPIVMNSDDKG

-876 YPEQIDNS
+876 YPERIDD
-884 NSKSIHV
+884 KSIHV

-934 AKEYYIGEATIT
+934 EKEYYIGEATIT
-946 VSFEENTPTGL
+946 VSFKENTPTGL

>member
-1 MRKIINFMF
+1 MF
-10 ALAAVAFLSA
+10 
-20 TLNAQPVVKPK
+20 
-31 QPVVKPKSFYKGRT
+31 
-45 YTWTNANG
+45 
-53 GTVTSNLADPATD
+53 
-66 PRQIMALLK
+66 
-75 EVYTNKEIPGIWQC
+75 
-89 GYTDDGKR
+89 
-97 EGTIDYT
+97 
-104 IDNGWYSNDPI
+104 ND
-115 YDAYGILEGDYK
+115 
-127 PNEEGYTTLI
+127 
-137 VKVKDDWKPVMK
+137 
-149 QYLSQDETLNY
+149 
-160 IANSIESVQILT
+160 
-172 DGVYIPAT
+172 
-180 GTDGK
+180 
-185 KNPNPGAVYRLSGN
+185 
-199 ANRLFFMT
+199 
-207 KGRGR
+207 
-212 AVPGWNSYEVIR
+212 
-224 SYAPFNGMFEE
+224 
-235 YSPVAV
+235 
-241 SGGQVVENF
+241 
-250 YTKLVDGDIFKVEHD
+250 
-265 CSSVPGNE
+265 
-273 HYFCMMGAKGT
+273 
-284 KKFDVTDLI
+284 
-293 VTIPDYRLWY
+293 
-303 WNQRDKQ
+303 
-310 GTSNMIYTNYNKNY
+310 
-324 APSLGLYGIQLTA
+324 
-337 TATPAAGD
+337 
-345 EYTVELKWTSTLN
+345 
-358 EITGNE
+358 
-364 IDQRFKVWVRAE
+364 
-376 DGGLEPL
+376 
-383 LDAKGNQVE
+383 
-392 IAPGETFQY
+392 
-401 NYNETQGFEGREI
+401 
-414 TYVVSGQPTDA
+414 
-425 LFINY
+425 Y

-480 NLVNTHVKYCNL
+480 NLVNTHVKYGNL

-502 YDVDRNSKPK
+502 YDVYDVDRNSEAKK
-512 KIAELEIISVDQ
+512 KIAELEIVSVEK
-524 RKEKE
+524 RKNGSK
-529 GWIIPS
+529 
-535 YNYFWDYKY
+535 YYLDYKY
-544 NLSFFYQENEATPK
+544 NLSFSYQENEASPK

-578 TKEIDFNGFK
+578 TKEIDFNGFN

-615 TNLKHATQPELH
+615 SELNHSTQPELH

-634 VHKTTPDLTD
+634 VHKTTPGLTD

-656 VCSTRIYK
+656 VCSTRIHK
-664 GEHDASPA
+664 GELDASPA

-679 DRRIAEYSVGKIR
+679 DRRIAEYSVDKIR

-748 IKTYRDN
+748 IKTYRA
-755 DGSYNTYG
+755 DGTYNTYG

-771 LKASVDVIDKV
+771 LKASVDVIAKV

-795 RYYQTDLKITAD
+795 RYYQTKLKITAD

-815 KYRVWRQTDR
+815 KYRVWRQTDRDR

-838 QDNHPIVMNSDDKG
+838 QDNHPIVMNSDDEG

-867 LVDRPGVGF
+867 LVDRPGDDF
-876 YPEQIDNS
+876 YPERIDD
-884 NSKSIHV
+884 KSIHV

-923 SARAKATTPIL
+923 SARAKAATPIL

-946 VSFEENTPTGL
+946 VSFEKNTPTGL

>member
-1 MRKIINFMF
+1 MRKIINLMF

-31 QPVVKPKSFYKGRT
+31 SFYEGRT

-89 GYTDDGKR
+89 GYTADGKR
-97 EGTIDYT
+97 EGDIDYT
-104 IDNGWYSNDPI
+104 IDNGVWGLSKDPI
-115 YDAYGILEGDYK
+115 YKAYDIPEGDYK
-127 PNEEGYTTLI
+127 PKEEGYTTLI

-149 QYLSQDETLNY
+149 QNLSQDETLNY

-180 GTDGK
+180 GADGK

-310 GTSNMIYTNYNKNY
+310 GTSDMIYTNYNKSY
-324 APSLGLYGIQLTA
+324 APSLGLYGIQLKA
-337 TATPAAGD
+337 TATPATGD

-383 LDAKGNQVE
+383 LDANGNQVE
-392 IAPGETFQY
+392 IAPGKTFQY
-401 NYNETQGFEGREI
+401 NYNEKQDEEGREI
-414 TYVVSGQPTDA
+414 TYVVSGRPTDKM
-425 LFINY
+425 FNDY

-480 NLVNTHVKYCNL
+480 NLVNTHVKYGNL

-502 YDVDRNSKPK
+502 YDVDRNSEAK
-512 KIAELEIISVDQ
+512 KIAELEIVSVDK
-524 RKEKE
+524 REDGSK
-529 GWIIPS
+529 
-535 YNYFWDYKY
+535 YYLDYKY
-544 NLSFFYQENEATPK
+544 NLSFFNQENEATPK

-578 TKEIDFNGFK
+578 TNEIDFNGFN

-615 TNLKHATQPELH
+615 SKLNHATQKELH

-656 VCSTRIYK
+656 VCSTRIHK

-771 LKASVDVIDKV
+771 LKASVDVNDKV

-838 QDNHPIVMNSDDKG
+838 QDTHPIVMNSDDEG
-852 NPSIDQNHNSIKEFE
+852 NPSIDQNHNNMQEFE
-867 LVDRPGVGF
+867 LVGRPGVGF
-876 YPEQIDNS
+876 YPEQID
-884 NSKSIHV
+884 SKSIHV

>member
-1 MRKIINFMF
+1 MILGKIKQQLTTLTFISIMRKIINLLF

-31 QPVVKPKSFYKGRT
+31 SFYEGRT
-45 YTWTNANG
+45 YTWTNANN
-53 GTVTSNLADPATD
+53 GTETSNLADPATD

-89 GYTDDGKR
+89 GYTADGKR
-97 EGTIDYT
+97 EGTIDYKVT
-104 IDNGWYSNDPI
+104 RDDYLNAI
-115 YDAYGILEGDYK
+115 YDIPTGDYK

-137 VKVKDDWKPVMK
+137 VKVKNTWIPR
-149 QYLSQDETLNY
+149 LSKNLTTDATLNY
-160 IANSIESVQILT
+160 IAESIESVQILT
-172 DGVYIPAT
+172 DGVYIPSSGAN
-180 GTDGK
+180 GK
-185 KNPNPGAVYRLSGN
+185 TNPNPGAVYRLSGS
-199 ANRLFFMT
+199 ACRLFFMS

-212 AVPGWNSYEVIR
+212 EYKEYVINE
-224 SYAPFNGMFEE
+224 YAPFNGMFEE
-235 YSPVAV
+235 YSPVA
-241 SGGQVVENF
+241 SSNSNFVVENF
-250 YTKLVDGDIFKVEHD
+250 YADLVGGKTFSVEHD
-265 CSSVPGNE
+265 CASVAGKK
-273 HYFCMMGAKGT
+273 HYFCMESASST
-284 KKFDVTDLI
+284 KSFDVTDLI
-293 VTIPDYRLWY
+293 VTIPDYRLKS
-303 WNQRDKQ
+303 WNQRDKDN
-310 GTSNMIYTNYNKNY
+310 GTKSKYTNYHKSY
-324 APSLGLYGIQLTA
+324 APSLGLYGIQLKA

-383 LDAKGNQVE
+383 LDANGNQVE

-401 NYNETQGFEGREI
+401 NYNVKQGFEGREI

-430 KEVYSNDD
+430 KEAYSNDD

-446 PDEGLRLSIG
+446 PDEGLRLNIG

-480 NLVNTHVKYCNL
+480 NLVNTHVRYGNL
-492 QAGSKLAFYR
+492 KAGSKLAFYR
-502 YDVDRNSKPK
+502 YDVDHNSEAK
-512 KIAELEIISVDQ
+512 KIAELEIVSVNKRED
-524 RKEKE
+524 
-529 GWIIPS
+529 GWF
-535 YNYFWDYKY
+535 YNKQYYLDYKY

-568 ETNYDYTENT
+568 KTNSSYTDNT
-578 TKEIDFNGFK
+578 TNEIDFNGFN

-604 HPASYEYKASF
+604 HPATYEYKASF
-615 TNLKHATQPELH
+615 SNLNHSTQPELH

-664 GEHDASPA
+664 DEHDASPA

-679 DRRIAEYSVGKIR
+679 DRRIAEYNVNQIR
-692 NKEQSESEEVGLAQR
+692 NQEQNQAEEVGLAQR

-748 IKTYRDN
+748 IKTYRT
-755 DGSYNTYG
+755 DGTYNTYG

-771 LKASVDVIDKV
+771 FKASVDVNAKM

-807 GTDNYEIV
+807 GTNNYEIV

-838 QDNHPIVMNSDDKG
+838 QDTHPIVMNSDDEG
-852 NPSIDQNHNSIKEFE
+852 NPAIDQNHNNMQEFE
-867 LVDRPGVGF
+867 LVGRPGVGF
-876 YPEQIDNS
+876 YPEQID
-884 NSKSIHV
+884 SKSIHV

-914 YAKPEAGNT
+914 YAKPEASNT
-923 SARAKATTPIL
+923 SARARATTPIL

>member
-1 MRKIINFMF
+1 MKKIINLMF

-20 TLNAQPVVKPK
+20 TLSAQS
-31 QPVVKPKSFYKGRT
+31 VVKPKSFYEGRT
-45 YTWTNANG
+45 YTWTNAND

-89 GYTDDGKR
+89 GYTKEGKR
-97 EGTIDYT
+97 EGTIDYNVT
-104 IDNGWYSNDPI
+104 KNDYLNAI
-115 YDAYGILEGDYK
+115 YDIPKGDYK

-137 VKVKDDWKPVMK
+137 VKVKDTWTPSLETD
-149 QYLSQDETLNY
+149 LSKKETLKY

-172 DGVYIPAT
+172 EGIYIPT
-180 GTDGK
+180 IGTDGK
-185 KNPNPGAVYRLSGN
+185 KNPNPGAIYRLSGN
-199 ANRLFFMT
+199 ANRLFFMS

-212 AVPGWNSYEVIR
+212 AGVNKNFLGHVTSVETIHD
-224 SYAPFNGMFEE
+224 YAPFNGMFEE

-250 YTKLVDGDIFKVEHD
+250 YTKLVNGDIFKVEHD

-303 WNQRDKQ
+303 WNKRDKQ
-310 GTSNMIYTNYNKNY
+310 GSIDAYYTNYHKSY
-324 APSLGLYGIQLTA
+324 APSLGLYGIQLKA
-337 TATPAAGD
+337 TATPAAAGD
-345 EYTVELKWTSTLN
+345 EYTVELKWTSSLN

-364 IDQRFKVWVRAE
+364 FDQRFKVWVRTE

-383 LDAKGNQVE
+383 LDANGNQVE

-401 NYNETQGFEGREI
+401 NYNEKQGFEGREI

-425 LFINY
+425 LFNGY

-446 PDEGLRLSIG
+446 PDEGLRLNIG

-463 DLATETNQYKN
+463 DLATETNKYKN

-480 NLVNTHVKYCNL
+480 NLVNTHVKYGNL

-502 YDVDRNSKPK
+502 YDVDRNSEAK
-512 KIAELEIISVDQ
+512 KIAELEIVSVDK
-524 RKEKE
+524 REE
-529 GWIIPS
+529 GLFTKK
-535 YNYFWDYKY
+535 YYLDYKY

-568 ETNYDYTENT
+568 KTNRSYTDNT
-578 TKEIDFNGFK
+578 TNEIDFNNFK
-588 INSFNDEFC
+588 INSFDDEFC
-597 ASTATND
+597 ASTATNE

-615 TNLKHATQPELH
+615 SGLNHSTQPELH
-627 SAYSTIK
+627 SAFSTIK
-634 VHKTTPDLTD
+634 VHKTVHDLAD
-644 KAITLEDVENDN
+644 NAITIEDVENDN
-656 VCSTRIYK
+656 VCSTRIHK

-692 NKEQSESEEVGLAQR
+692 NKEQSELEEVGLAQR
-707 LPSWNYAIYE
+707 LPSWHYAIYE
-717 NGSFKQNVS
+717 NGNFKQNIS
-726 HTEIPQIHDASAKV
+726 HTETPQIHDASAKV

-755 DGSYNTYG
+755 DGTYNTYG

-771 LKASVDVIDKV
+771 LKASVEVNNKM
-782 MSEYVFTSNGKKG
+782 MSEYVFSSNGKKG
-795 RYYQTDLKITAD
+795 RYYQTDLKITAE

-838 QDNHPIVMNSDDKG
+838 QDTHPIVMNSDDEG
-852 NPSIDQNHNSIKEFE
+852 NPTIDENHNSIQEFE
-867 LVDRPGVGF
+867 LVGRPGVGF
-876 YPEQIDNS
+876 YPEQID
-884 NSKSIHV
+884 SKSIRV
-891 YDTFGASDVSEDGN
+891 YDTFGASDVAENGN

-914 YAKPEAGNT
+914 YAKPDASNT
-923 SARAKATTPIL
+923 SARARATTPVL
-934 AKEYYIGEATIT
+934 AKEYYIGEATVT
-946 VSFEENTPTGL
+946 VSFEEYTPTGL
-957 FDFVAETKT
+957 LDFVAETKT

>member
-1 MRKIINFMF
+1 MF

-20 TLNAQPVVKPK
+20 TLNAQPVV
-31 QPVVKPKSFYKGRT
+31 QPKSFYEGKT

-53 GTVTSNLADPATD
+53 RTVTSNLADPATD

-75 EVYTNKEIPGIWQC
+75 EVYTNKEIPGILQC
-89 GYTDDGKR
+89 GYTADGQR

-104 IDNGWYSNDPI
+104 IDNGFLGLSKDPI
-115 YDAYGILEGDYK
+115 SKAYDIPEGDYK
-127 PNEEGYTTLI
+127 PKEEGYTTLI

-149 QYLSQDETLNY
+149 QNLSQDETLNY

-180 GTDGK
+180 GADGK

-310 GTSNMIYTNYNKNY
+310 GTSNMIYTNYNKSY
-324 APSLGLYGIQLTA
+324 APSLGLYGIQLKA

-345 EYTVELKWTSTLN
+345 EYAVELKWTSTLN
-358 EITGNE
+358 KITGNE

-376 DGGLEPL
+376 DGGLKPL
-383 LDAKGNQVE
+383 LDANGNQVE

-401 NYNETQGFEGREI
+401 KYNVKQGFEGREI
-414 TYVVSGQPTDA
+414 TYVVSGRPTDA
-425 LFINY
+425 FFINY
-430 KEVYSNDD
+430 KEAYSNDD
-438 KVFIPGLD
+438 KVFIPGRD
-446 PDEGLRLSIG
+446 QNEGLRLSIG

-480 NLVNTHVKYCNL
+480 NLVNTHVKYDNL
-492 QAGSKLAFYR
+492 QARSKLAFYR
-502 YDVDRNSKPK
+502 YDVDRNSEPK

-524 RKEKE
+524 RTEKE
-529 GWIIPS
+529 GYLFPS
-535 YNYFWDYKY
+535 YYYFLDYKY
-544 NLSFFYQENEATPK
+544 NLSFFNQENEATPK
-558 TNLTGATYSL
+558 TNLIGATYSL

-578 TKEIDFNGFK
+578 TNEIDFNGFK

-615 TNLKHATQPELH
+615 SNLKHATQKELH

-634 VHKTTPDLTD
+634 VHKTTPGLTD

-656 VCSTRIYK
+656 VCSTRIHK

-763 SPINTTYK
+763 SPIKTTYK
-771 LKASVDVIDKV
+771 LKASVDVIDRV

-838 QDNHPIVMNSDDKG
+838 QDTHPIVMNSDDEG
-852 NPSIDQNHNSIKEFE
+852 NPSIDQNHNNMQEFE
-867 LVDRPGVGF
+867 LVGRPGVGF
-876 YPEQIDNS
+876 YPEQID
-884 NSKSIHV
+884 SKSIHV

>member
-1 MRKIINFMF
+1 MF

-31 QPVVKPKSFYKGRT
+31 QPVVKPKSFYEDRT

-53 GTVTSNLADPATD
+53 RTVTSNLADPATD

-89 GYTDDGKR
+89 GYTADGKR
-97 EGTIDYT
+97 EGDIDYNVT
-104 IDNGWYSNDPI
+104 RNDYLNAI
-115 YDAYGILEGDYK
+115 YDIPTGNYK
-127 PNEEGYTTLI
+127 PKEEGYTTLI
-137 VKVKDDWKPVMK
+137 VKVKDTWTPSLEND
-149 QYLSQDETLNY
+149 LSKKETLEY

-172 DGVYIPAT
+172 EGIYIPST
-180 GTDGK
+180 GADGK
-185 KNPNPGAVYRLSGN
+185 KNPNPGAIYRLSGN
-199 ANRLFFMT
+199 ANRLFFMS

-212 AVPGWNSYEVIR
+212 AKVNKIFGFVTSVETVHD
-224 SYAPFNGMFEE
+224 YAPFNGMFEE

-273 HYFCMMGAKGT
+273 HYFCMMGAQGT

-293 VTIPDYRLWY
+293 VTIPDYRFWY
-303 WNQRDKQ
+303 WNKRDKQ
-310 GTSNMIYTNYNKNY
+310 GSMDINYTNYNKSH
-324 APSLGLYGIQLTA
+324 APSLGLYGIQLKA
-337 TATPAAGD
+337 TATPAAD
-345 EYTVELKWTSTLN
+345 NEYTVELKWTSSLN
-358 EITGNE
+358 KITGNE
-364 IDQRFKVWVRAE
+364 IHQRFKVWVRAE
-376 DGGLEPL
+376 DGGLKPL
-383 LDAKGNQVE
+383 LDANGNQVE

-401 NYNETQGFEGREI
+401 NYNEKQGFEGREI

-446 PDEGLRLSIG
+446 PDEGLRLNIG

-480 NLVNTHVKYCNL
+480 NLVNTHVKYGNL
-492 QAGSKLAFYR
+492 QAGQAGQAGSKLAFYR
-502 YDVDRNSKPK
+502 YDVDRNSEPK
-512 KIAELEIISVDQ
+512 KIAELEIVSVDK
-524 RKEKE
+524 REDGSK
-529 GWIIPS
+529 
-535 YNYFWDYKY
+535 YYLDYKY
-544 NLSFFYQENEATPK
+544 NLRFFNQKNEATPK

-615 TNLKHATQPELH
+615 SNLNHATQSELH

-634 VHKTTPDLTD
+634 VHKTTPGLTD

-771 LKASVDVIDKV
+771 LKASVDVIDSV

-815 KYRVWRQTDR
+815 KYRVWRKTDR
-825 AMEIVPQYMARLQ
+825 AMEIVPQYMVRLK
-838 QDNHPIVMNSDDKG
+838 QDTHPIVMNSDDEG

-876 YPEQIDNS
+876 YPERIDD
-884 NSKSIHV
+884 KSIHV

-914 YAKPEAGNT
+914 YAKPEASNT

>member
-1 MRKIINFMF
+1 MRKIINLMF

-20 TLNAQPVVKPK
+20 TLNAE
-31 QPVVKPKSFYKGRT
+31 PVVKPKSFYKGRT

-89 GYTDDGKR
+89 GYTVDGKR
-97 EGTIDYT
+97 EGDIDYNVT
-104 IDNGWYSNDPI
+104 RNDYLNAI
-115 YDAYGILEGDYK
+115 YDIPTGNYK
-127 PNEEGYTTLI
+127 PKEEGYTTLI
-137 VKVKDDWKPVMK
+137 VKVKDTWTPSLEND
-149 QYLSQDETLNY
+149 LSKKETLEY

-172 DGVYIPAT
+172 EGIYIPST
-180 GTDGK
+180 GADGK
-185 KNPNPGAVYRLSGN
+185 KNPNPGAIYRLSGN
-199 ANRLFFMT
+199 ANRLFFMS

-212 AVPGWNSYEVIR
+212 AKVNKIFGFVTSVETVHD
-224 SYAPFNGMFEE
+224 YAPFNGMFEE

-273 HYFCMMGAKGT
+273 HYFCMMGAQGT

-293 VTIPDYRLWY
+293 VTIPDYRFWY
-303 WNQRDKQ
+303 WNKRDKQ
-310 GTSNMIYTNYNKNY
+310 GSMDINYTNYHKSY
-324 APSLGLYGIQLTA
+324 APSLGLYGIQLKA

-345 EYTVELKWTSTLN
+345 EYAVELKWTSTLN
-358 EITGNE
+358 DITGNE
-364 IDQRFKVWVRAE
+364 FDQRFKVWVRAE

-383 LDAKGNQVE
+383 LDANGNQVE

-401 NYNETQGFEGREI
+401 KYNVKQGFEGREI
-414 TYVVSGQPTDA
+414 TYVVSGRPTDA

-480 NLVNTHVKYCNL
+480 NLVNTHVKYGNL

-502 YDVDRNSKPK
+502 YDVDRNSEAK
-512 KIAELEIISVDQ
+512 KIAELEIVSVDK
-524 RKEKE
+524 RENGSK
-529 GWIIPS
+529 
-535 YNYFWDYKY
+535 YYLDYKY
-544 NLSFFYQENEATPK
+544 NLSFFYQKNEATPK

-568 ETNYDYTENT
+568 ETNSSYTNNT

-615 TNLKHATQPELH
+615 TNLKHATQQELH

-771 LKASVDVIDKV
+771 LKASVDVIDRV

-838 QDNHPIVMNSDDKG
+838 QDTHPIVMNSDDKG
-852 NPSIDQNHNSIKEFE
+852 NPSIDQNHNSIQEFE
-867 LVDRPGVGF
+867 LVGRPGVGF

>member
-1 MRKIINFMF
+1 MRKIINLMF

-20 TLNAQPVVKPK
+20 TLSA
-31 QPVVKPKSFYKGRT
+31 QPVVKPKSFYEGRT
-45 YTWTNANG
+45 YTWTNAND

-89 GYTDDGKR
+89 GYTADGKR
-97 EGTIDYT
+97 EGTIDYNVT
-104 IDNGWYSNDPI
+104 RNDYLNAI
-115 YDAYGILEGDYK
+115 YDIPTGNYK
-127 PNEEGYTTLI
+127 PNEEGYTTLL
-137 VKVKDDWKPVMK
+137 VKVKDTWTPSLEND
-149 QYLSQDETLNY
+149 LSKKETLEY

-172 DGVYIPAT
+172 EGIYIPST
-180 GTDGK
+180 GADGK
-185 KNPNPGAVYRLSGN
+185 KNPNPGAIYRLSGN
-199 ANRLFFMT
+199 ANRLFFMS

-212 AVPGWNSYEVIR
+212 ARVNTNIFGSVTSVETVHD
-224 SYAPFNGMFEE
+224 YAPFNGMFEE

-273 HYFCMMGAKGT
+273 HYFCMMGAQGT

-293 VTIPDYRLWY
+293 VTIPDYRFWY
-303 WNQRDKQ
+303 WNKRDKQ
-310 GTSNMIYTNYNKNY
+310 GSMDINYTNYHKSY
-324 APSLGLYGIQLTA
+324 APSLGLYGIQLKA

-345 EYTVELKWTSTLN
+345 EYTVELKWTSSLN

-364 IDQRFKVWVRAE
+364 FDQRFKVWVRAE

-383 LDAKGNQVE
+383 LDANGNQAE

-401 NYNETQGFEGREI
+401 NYNVKQGFEGREI

-430 KEVYSNDD
+430 KEAYSNDD
-438 KVFIPGLD
+438 KAFIPGLD

-480 NLVNTHVKYCNL
+480 NLVNTHVRYGNL
-492 QAGSKLAFYR
+492 KAGSKLAFYR
-502 YDVDRNSKPK
+502 YDVDRNSEPK

-529 GWIIPS
+529 GWVFPK
-535 YNYFWDYKY
+535 YYYFLDYKY

-558 TNLTGATYSL
+558 TNLKGATYSL
-568 ETNYDYTENT
+568 STNSSYTDNT
-578 TKEIDFNGFK
+578 TNEIDFNGFK

-604 HPASYEYKASF
+604 HPATYEYKASF
-615 TNLKHATQPELH
+615 TNLNHATQPELH

-664 GEHDASPA
+664 DEHDASPA

-679 DRRIAEYSVGKIR
+679 DRRIAEYNVNQIR
-692 NKEQSESEEVGLAQR
+692 NQEQNQAEEVGLAQR

-748 IKTYRDN
+748 IKTYRT
-755 DGSYNTYG
+755 DGTYNTYG

-771 LKASVDVIDKV
+771 FKASVDVNDKM

-838 QDNHPIVMNSDDKG
+838 QDTHPIVMNSDNEG
-852 NPSIDQNHNSIKEFE
+852 NPSIDQNHNNMQEFE
-867 LVDRPGVGF
+867 LVGRPGVGF
-876 YPEQIDNS
+876 FPEQID
-884 NSKSIHV
+884 SKSIHV
-891 YDTFGASDVSEDGN
+891 YDTFGASDVSEGGN

-914 YAKPEAGNT
+914 YAKPEASNT
-923 SARAKATTPIL
+923 SARARATTPIL

-966 PVRVQYVNMLGQK
+966 PARVQYVNMLGQK

>member
-1 MRKIINFMF
+1 M
-10 ALAAVAFLSA
+10 
-20 TLNAQPVVKPK
+20 
-31 QPVVKPKSFYKGRT
+31 
-45 YTWTNANG
+45 
-53 GTVTSNLADPATD
+53 
-66 PRQIMALLK
+66 
-75 EVYTNKEIPGIWQC
+75 
-89 GYTDDGKR
+89 
-97 EGTIDYT
+97 
-104 IDNGWYSNDPI
+104 
-115 YDAYGILEGDYK
+115 
-127 PNEEGYTTLI
+127 
-137 VKVKDDWKPVMK
+137 
-149 QYLSQDETLNY
+149 
-160 IANSIESVQILT
+160 
-172 DGVYIPAT
+172 
-180 GTDGK
+180 
-185 KNPNPGAVYRLSGN
+185 
-199 ANRLFFMT
+199 
-207 KGRGR
+207 
-212 AVPGWNSYEVIR
+212 
-224 SYAPFNGMFEE
+224 
-235 YSPVAV
+235 
-241 SGGQVVENF
+241 
-250 YTKLVDGDIFKVEHD
+250 
-265 CSSVPGNE
+265 
-273 HYFCMMGAKGT
+273 
-284 KKFDVTDLI
+284 
-293 VTIPDYRLWY
+293 
-303 WNQRDKQ
+303 
-310 GTSNMIYTNYNKNY
+310 
-324 APSLGLYGIQLTA
+324 
-337 TATPAAGD
+337 
-345 EYTVELKWTSTLN
+345 
-358 EITGNE
+358 
-364 IDQRFKVWVRAE
+364 RAE

-383 LDAKGNQVE
+383 LDANGKQVE
-392 IAPGETFQY
+392 IAPGKTFQY
-401 NYNETQGFEGREI
+401 NYNVKQGFEGREI

-480 NLVNTHVKYCNL
+480 NLVNTHVKYDNL

-502 YDVDRNSKPK
+502 RYDVDRNSEAK
-512 KIAELEIISVDQ
+512 KIAELEIVSVDK
-524 RKEKE
+524 RENGSK
-529 GWIIPS
+529 
-535 YNYFWDYKY
+535 YYLDYKY
-544 NLSFFYQENEATPK
+544 NLSFSYQEKEATPK

-615 TNLKHATQPELH
+615 SNLNHATQPELH

-692 NKEQSESEEVGLAQR
+692 NKEQSKSEEVGLAQR

-771 LKASVDVIDKV
+771 LKASVDVNDKV

-825 AMEIVPQYMARLQ
+825 AMEIVPQYMDRLQ
-838 QDNHPIVMNSDDKG
+838 QDTHPIVMNSDDEG
-852 NPSIDQNHNSIKEFE
+852 NPIIDQNHNSIQEFE
-867 LVDRPGVGF
+867 LVGHPGVGF
-876 YPEQIDNS
+876 YPAQID
-884 NSKSIHV
+884 SKSIHV

-946 VSFEENTPTGL
+946 VSFKENTPTGL

>member
-1 MRKIINFMF
+1 MF

-31 QPVVKPKSFYKGRT
+31 SFYEGRT

-89 GYTDDGKR
+89 GYTADGER
-97 EGTIDYT
+97 EGDIDYT

-149 QYLSQDETLNY
+149 QNLSQDETLNY

-180 GTDGK
+180 GADGK

-310 GTSNMIYTNYNKNY
+310 GTSNIIYTNYNKNY
-324 APSLGLYGIQLTA
+324 APSLGLYGIQLKA

-392 IAPGETFQY
+392 IAPGKTFQY
-401 NYNETQGFEGREI
+401 NYNVKQGFEGREI

-480 NLVNTHVKYCNL
+480 NLVNTHVKYGNL
-492 QAGSKLAFYR
+492 QEGSKLAFYR
-502 YDVDRNSKPK
+502 YDVDHRKSKPK
-512 KIAELEIISVDQ
+512 MIAELVIVSVDP
-524 RKEKE
+524 RKNGSK
-529 GWIIPS
+529 
-535 YNYFWDYKY
+535 YYLDYKY
-544 NLSFFYQENEATPK
+544 NLSFFNQENEASRK

-568 ETNYDYTENT
+568 KTNSSYTDNT
-578 TKEIDFNGFK
+578 TKEIDFNGFN

-615 TNLKHATQPELH
+615 SNLKHATQPELH

-838 QDNHPIVMNSDDKG
+838 QDNHPIVMNSDDEG

-876 YPEQIDNS
+876 YPKQI

>member
-1 MRKIINFMF
+1 MRKIINLMF

-31 QPVVKPKSFYKGRT
+31 SFYERRT

-53 GTVTSNLADPATD
+53 RTVTSNLADPATD

-89 GYTDDGKR
+89 GYTADGER
-97 EGTIDYT
+97 EGDIDYT
-104 IDNGWYSNDPI
+104 IDNGFFGLSKDPI
-115 YDAYGILEGDYK
+115 YKAYDIPEGDYK

-137 VKVKDDWKPVMK
+137 VKVKDDWKPVME
-149 QYLSQDETLNY
+149 QNLSLKKTLDY
-160 IANSIESVQILT
+160 ITKSIESVQILT
-172 DGVYIPAT
+172 EGVYIPAT

-212 AVPGWNSYEVIR
+212 IWNDIPAR
-224 SYAPFNGMFEE
+224 KYAPFNGMFEE

-265 CSSVPGNE
+265 CGSVPGNE
-273 HYFCMMGAKGT
+273 HYFCMMGSKGT

-293 VTIPDYRLWY
+293 VTVPDYRLWK
-303 WNQRDKQ
+303 WDDRDYQ
-310 GTSNMIYTNYNKNY
+310 GNTESKYTNYNKSH
-324 APSLGLYGIQLTA
+324 APSLGLYGIQLKA

-376 DGGLEPL
+376 DGGLERL
-383 LDAKGNQVE
+383 LDANGNQVE

-414 TYVVSGQPTDA
+414 TYVVSGRPTDKM
-425 LFINY
+425 FNDY

-446 PDEGLRLSIG
+446 PNEGLRLSIG

-480 NLVNTHVKYCNL
+480 NLVNTHVRYGNL
-492 QAGSKLAFYR
+492 KAGSKLAFYR
-502 YDVDRNSKPK
+502 YDVDRNSEAKE
-512 KIAELEIISVDQ
+512 IAELEIVSVDK
-524 RKEKE
+524 RKNGSK
-529 GWIIPS
+529 
-535 YNYFWDYKY
+535 YYLDYKY
-544 NLSFFYQENEATPK
+544 NLRFFNQKNEATPK
-558 TNLTGATYSL
+558 TNLTGETYSL

-615 TNLKHATQPELH
+615 SNLDHATQKELH

-664 GEHDASPA
+664 GELDASPA
-672 IQFTLDQ
+672 IQFKLDQ
-679 DRRIAEYSVGKIR
+679 DRRIAEYSVDKIR

-726 HTEIPQIHDASAKV
+726 HTEIPQIHDKSAKV

-763 SPINTTYK
+763 SPIKTTYK
-771 LKASVDVIDKV
+771 LKASVEVNENEKV

-795 RYYQTDLKITAD
+795 RYYQTKLKITAD
-807 GTDNYEIV
+807 GTDNHEIV

-825 AMEIVPQYMARLQ
+825 AMEIVPQYMARLE
-838 QDNHPIVMNSDDKG
+838 QDTHPIVMNSDADG

-891 YDTFGASDVSEDGN
+891 YDTFGASDVSEYGN

>member
-1 MRKIINFMF
+1 MILGKIKQQLTTLTFISIMRKIINLLF

-31 QPVVKPKSFYKGRT
+31 SFYEGRT
-45 YTWTNANG
+45 YTWTNANN
-53 GTVTSNLADPATD
+53 GTETSNLADPATD

-89 GYTDDGKR
+89 GYTADGKR
-97 EGTIDYT
+97 EGTIDYKVT
-104 IDNGWYSNDPI
+104 RDDYLNAI
-115 YDAYGILEGDYK
+115 YDIPTGDYK

-137 VKVKDDWKPVMK
+137 VKVKNTWIPR
-149 QYLSQDETLNY
+149 LSKNLTTDATLNY
-160 IANSIESVQILT
+160 IAESIESVQILT
-172 DGVYIPAT
+172 DGVYIPSSGAN
-180 GTDGK
+180 GK
-185 KNPNPGAVYRLSGN
+185 TNPNPGAVYRLSGS
-199 ANRLFFMT
+199 ACRLFFMS

-212 AVPGWNSYEVIR
+212 EYKEYVINE
-224 SYAPFNGMFEE
+224 YAPFNGMFEE
-235 YSPVAV
+235 YSPVA
-241 SGGQVVENF
+241 SSNSNFVVENF
-250 YTKLVDGDIFKVEHD
+250 YADLVGGKTFSVEHD
-265 CSSVPGNE
+265 CASVAGKK
-273 HYFCMMGAKGT
+273 HYFCMESASST
-284 KKFDVTDLI
+284 KSFDVTDLI
-293 VTIPDYRLWY
+293 VTIPDYRLKS
-303 WNQRDKQ
+303 WNQRDKDN
-310 GTSNMIYTNYNKNY
+310 GTKSKYTNYHKSY
-324 APSLGLYGIQLTA
+324 APSLGLYGIQLKA

-383 LDAKGNQVE
+383 LDANGNQVE

-401 NYNETQGFEGREI
+401 NYNVKQGFEGREI

-430 KEVYSNDD
+430 KEAYSNDD

-446 PDEGLRLSIG
+446 PDEGLRLNIG

-480 NLVNTHVKYCNL
+480 NLVNTHVRYGNL
-492 QAGSKLAFYR
+492 KAGSKLAFYR
-502 YDVDRNSKPK
+502 YDVDHNSEAK
-512 KIAELEIISVDQ
+512 KIAELEIVSVNKRED
-524 RKEKE
+524 
-529 GWIIPS
+529 GWF
-535 YNYFWDYKY
+535 YNKQYYLDYKY

-568 ETNYDYTENT
+568 KTNSSYTDNT
-578 TKEIDFNGFK
+578 TNEIDFNGFN

-604 HPASYEYKASF
+604 HPATYEYKASF
-615 TNLKHATQPELH
+615 SNLNHSTQPELH

-664 GEHDASPA
+664 DEHDASPA

-679 DRRIAEYSVGKIR
+679 DRRIAEYNVNQIR
-692 NKEQSESEEVGLAQR
+692 NQEQNQAEEVGLAQR

-771 LKASVDVIDKV
+771 LKASVDVNDKM

-838 QDNHPIVMNSDDKG
+838 QDTHPIVMNSDDEG
-852 NPSIDQNHNSIKEFE
+852 NPAIDQNHNNIQEFE
-867 LVDRPGVGF
+867 LVGRPGVGF
-876 YPEQIDNS
+876 YPEKID
-884 NSKSIHV
+884 SKSIHV

-914 YAKPEAGNT
+914 YAKPEASNT
-923 SARAKATTPIL
+923 SARARATTPIL

-957 FDFVAETKT
+957 FDFVSETKT

>member
-1 MRKIINFMF
+1 MRKIINLMF

-31 QPVVKPKSFYKGRT
+31 QPVVKPKSFYEGRT

-53 GTVTSNLADPATD
+53 GPVTSNLADPATD

-89 GYTDDGKR
+89 GYTDGGIR
-97 EGTIDYT
+97 EGDIDYNVKNEDA
-104 IDNGWYSNDPI
+104 INK
-115 YDAYGILEGDYK
+115 AYGISAGNYK
-127 PNEEGYTTLI
+127 PNEEGYTTLVVT
-137 VKVKDDWKPVMK
+137 VKNSWKPNPNNMSENLDK
-149 QYLSQDETLNY
+149 DQTMSY
-160 IANSIESVQILT
+160 IAEAIESVQILT

-180 GTDGK
+180 GADGN
-185 KNPNPGAVYRLSGN
+185 KNPNPGAVYRLSGS
-199 ANRLFFMT
+199 ASRLFFMS

-212 AVPGWNSYEVIR
+212 EWDKTVIHN
-224 SYAPFNGMFEE
+224 YAPFNGMFEE

-241 SGGQVVENF
+241 SNSGQLVENF
-250 YTKLVDGDIFKVEHD
+250 YARLVNGEFFKVEHD
-265 CSSVPGNE
+265 CPTVAGKK
-273 HYFCMMGAKGT
+273 HYFFMESESST
-284 KKFDVTDLI
+284 KKYDVTDLI
-293 VTIPDYRLWY
+293 VTVPDYRLWQ
-303 WNQRDKQ
+303 WDDRDYQ
-310 GTSNMIYTNYNKNY
+310 GRTKSKYTNYNKSH

-337 TATPAAGD
+337 TATPATGD
-345 EYTVELKWTSTLN
+345 EYTVDLKWTSTLN
-358 EITGNE
+358 KITGNE

-376 DGGLEPL
+376 DGGLKPL
-383 LDAKGNQVE
+383 LDANGNQVE
-392 IAPGETFQY
+392 IAPGKTFQY
-401 NYNETQGFEGREI
+401 NYNVKQGLEGREI

-446 PDEGLRLSIG
+446 PNEGLRLSIG

-480 NLVNTHVKYCNL
+480 NLVNTHVRYDNL
-492 QAGSKLAFYR
+492 KKGSKLAFYR

-512 KIAELEIISVDQ
+512 KIAELEIVSVKK
-524 RKEKE
+524 REE
-529 GWIIPS
+529 GWGILYDKS
-535 YNYFWDYKY
+535 YYLDYKY
-544 NLSFFYQENEATPK
+544 NLSFFNQKNEATPK

-578 TKEIDFNGFK
+578 TKEIDFNGFN

-615 TNLKHATQPELH
+615 SELNPATQPELH

-634 VHKTTPDLTD
+634 VHKTTPGLTD

-656 VCSTRIYK
+656 VCSTRIHK
-664 GEHDASPA
+664 GELDASPA

-679 DRRIAEYSVGKIR
+679 DRRIAEYSVDKIR
-692 NKEQSESEEVGLAQR
+692 NKELSESEEVGLAQR

-771 LKASVDVIDKV
+771 LKASVDVIDRV

-815 KYRVWRQTDR
+815 KYRVWRKTDR
-825 AMEIVPQYMARLQ
+825 AMEIVPQYMDRLKQ
-838 QDNHPIVMNSDDKG
+838 
-852 NPSIDQNHNSIKEFE
+852 E
-867 LVDRPGVGF
+867 LT
-876 YPEQIDNS
+876 Q
-884 NSKSIHV
+884 
-891 YDTFGASDVSEDGN
+891 
-905 LDVTYIVRL
+905 L
-914 YAKPEAGNT
+914 
-923 SARAKATTPIL
+923 
-934 AKEYYIGEATIT
+934 
-946 VSFEENTPTGL
+946 
-957 FDFVAETKT
+957 
-966 PVRVQYVNMLGQK
+966 
-979 SDTPFS
+979 
-985 GMNVVI
+985 
-991 TTYTDGSHS
+991 
-1000 TAKRAY
+1000 

>member
-1 MRKIINFMF
+1 MRKIINLMF

-31 QPVVKPKSFYKGRT
+31 SFYEGRT

-53 GTVTSNLADPATD
+53 GIVTSNLADPATD

-89 GYTDDGKR
+89 GYTADGER

-104 IDNGWYSNDPI
+104 IDNGRYSNDPI

-180 GTDGK
+180 GADGK

-310 GTSNMIYTNYNKNY
+310 GTSNMIYTNYHKSY
-324 APSLGLYGIQLTA
+324 APSLGLYGIQLKA

-358 EITGNE
+358 DITGNE

-383 LDAKGNQVE
+383 LDANGNQVE
-392 IAPGETFQY
+392 IAPGKTFHY
-401 NYNETQGFEGREI
+401 NYNEKQGFEGREI
-414 TYVVSGQPTDA
+414 TYVVSGRPTDA

-446 PDEGLRLSIG
+446 QNEGLRLSIG

-480 NLVNTHVKYCNL
+480 NLVNTHVKYGNL

-502 YDVDRNSKPK
+502 YDVDRNSEAKK
-512 KIAELEIISVDQ
+512 KIAELEIVSVDK
-524 RKEKE
+524 RKNGSK
-529 GWIIPS
+529 
-535 YNYFWDYKY
+535 YYLDYKY
-544 NLSFFYQENEATPK
+544 NLSFSYQEKEATPK

-597 ASTATND
+597 ASTATNE

-615 TNLKHATQPELH
+615 SNLKHATQPELH

-656 VCSTRIYK
+656 VCSTRIHK

-692 NKEQSESEEVGLAQR
+692 NKEQSKSEEVGLAQR

-771 LKASVDVIDKV
+771 LKASVDVIDRV

-795 RYYQTDLKITAD
+795 RYYQTKLKITAD
-807 GTDNYEIV
+807 GTDNHEIV

-825 AMEIVPQYMARLQ
+825 AMEIVPQYMARLD
-838 QDNHPIVMNSDDKG
+838 QDNHPIVMNSDDEG
-852 NPSIDQNHNSIKEFE
+852 NPSIDQNHNNMQEFE
-867 LVDRPGVGF
+867 LVGRPGVGF
-876 YPEQIDNS
+876 YPERIDD
-884 NSKSIHV
+884 KSIHV
-891 YDTFGASDVSEDGN
+891 YDTFGASDVSEGGN

-946 VSFEENTPTGL
+946 VSFEKNTPTGL

>member
-1 MRKIINFMF
+1 MRKIINLLF

-31 QPVVKPKSFYKGRT
+31 SFYEGRT
-45 YTWTNANG
+45 YTWTNANN
-53 GTVTSNLADPATD
+53 GTETSNLADPATD

-89 GYTDDGKR
+89 GYTADGKR
-97 EGTIDYT
+97 EGTIDYKVT
-104 IDNGWYSNDPI
+104 RDDYLNAI
-115 YDAYGILEGDYK
+115 YDIPTGDYK

-137 VKVKDDWKPVMK
+137 VKVKNTWIPR
-149 QYLSQDETLNY
+149 LSKNLTTDATLNY
-160 IANSIESVQILT
+160 IAESIESVQILT
-172 DGVYIPAT
+172 DGVYIPSSGAN
-180 GTDGK
+180 GK
-185 KNPNPGAVYRLSGN
+185 TNPNPGAVYRLSGS
-199 ANRLFFMT
+199 ACRLFFMS

-212 AVPGWNSYEVIR
+212 EYKEYVINE
-224 SYAPFNGMFEE
+224 YAPFNGMFEE
-235 YSPVAV
+235 YSPVA
-241 SGGQVVENF
+241 SSNSNFVVENF
-250 YTKLVDGDIFKVEHD
+250 YADLVGGKTFSVEHD
-265 CSSVPGNE
+265 CASVAGKK
-273 HYFCMMGAKGT
+273 HYFCMESASST
-284 KKFDVTDLI
+284 KSFDVTDLI
-293 VTIPDYRLWY
+293 VTIPDYRLKS
-303 WNQRDKQ
+303 WNQRDKDN
-310 GTSNMIYTNYNKNY
+310 GTKSKYTNYHKSY
-324 APSLGLYGIQLTA
+324 APSLGLYGIQLKA

-376 DGGLEPL
+376 DGHLVPL
-383 LDAKGNQVE
+383 LDANGNQVE

-401 NYNETQGFEGREI
+401 NYNEKQGFEGREI

-430 KEVYSNDD
+430 KEAYSNDD

-446 PDEGLRLSIG
+446 PDEGLRLNIG

-480 NLVNTHVKYCNL
+480 NLVNTHVRYGNL
-492 QAGSKLAFYR
+492 KAGSKLAFYR
-502 YDVDRNSKPK
+502 YDVDHNSEAK
-512 KIAELEIISVDQ
+512 KIAELEIVSVNKRED
-524 RKEKE
+524 
-529 GWIIPS
+529 GWF
-535 YNYFWDYKY
+535 YNKQYYLDYKY

-568 ETNYDYTENT
+568 KTNSSYTDNT

-597 ASTATND
+597 ASTATNE

-615 TNLKHATQPELH
+615 SNLNHSTQTELH

-634 VHKTTPDLTD
+634 VHKTTPDLAD

-656 VCSTRIYK
+656 VCSTRIHK

-679 DRRIAEYSVGKIR
+679 DRRVAMYNVNQIR
-692 NKEQSESEEVGLAQR
+692 NQEQNQAEEVGLAQR

-771 LKASVDVIDKV
+771 LKASVDVNAKV

-838 QDNHPIVMNSDDKG
+838 QDTHPIVMNSDDEG
-852 NPSIDQNHNSIKEFE
+852 NPSIDQNHNNMQEFE
-867 LVDRPGVGF
+867 LVGRPGVGF
-876 YPEQIDNS
+876 YPEQID
-884 NSKSIHV
+884 SKSIHV

-914 YAKPEAGNT
+914 YAKPEASNT
-923 SARAKATTPIL
+923 SARARATTPIL

>member
-1 MRKIINFMF
+1 MRKIINLMF

-31 QPVVKPKSFYKGRT
+31 SFYERRT

-53 GTVTSNLADPATD
+53 RTVTSNLADPATD

-89 GYTDDGKR
+89 GYTADGER
-97 EGTIDYT
+97 EGDIDYNVT
-104 IDNGWYSNDPI
+104 RNDYLNAI
-115 YDAYGILEGDYK
+115 YDIPTGDYK
-127 PNEEGYTTLI
+127 PNVEGYTTLI
-137 VKVKDDWKPVMK
+137 VKVKDTWTPSLEND
-149 QYLSQDETLNY
+149 LSKKETLEY

-172 DGVYIPAT
+172 EGIYIPST
-180 GTDGK
+180 GADGK
-185 KNPNPGAVYRLSGN
+185 KNPNPGAIYRLSGN
-199 ANRLFFMT
+199 ANRLFFMS

-212 AVPGWNSYEVIR
+212 AKVNKIFGFVTSVETVHD
-224 SYAPFNGMFEE
+224 YAPFNGMFEE

-273 HYFCMMGAKGT
+273 HYFCMMGAQGT

-293 VTIPDYRLWY
+293 VTIPDYRFWY
-303 WNQRDKQ
+303 WNKRDKQ
-310 GTSNMIYTNYNKNY
+310 GSMDINYTNYHKSY
-324 APSLGLYGIQLTA
+324 APSLGLYGIQLKA

-376 DGGLEPL
+376 DGGLERL
-383 LDAKGNQVE
+383 LDANGNQVE

-414 TYVVSGQPTDA
+414 TYVVSGRPTDKM
-425 LFINY
+425 FNDY

-446 PDEGLRLSIG
+446 PNEGLRLSIG

-480 NLVNTHVKYCNL
+480 NLVKTHVRYGNL
-492 QAGSKLAFYR
+492 KAGSKLAFYR

-512 KIAELEIISVDQ
+512 TIAELEIESVDK
-524 RKEKE
+524 RENDSK
-529 GWIIPS
+529 
-535 YNYFWDYKY
+535 YYLDYKY
-544 NLSFFYQENEATPK
+544 NLSFFNQENKATPK

-634 VHKTTPDLTD
+634 VHKTTPGLTD

-771 LKASVDVIDKV
+771 LKASVDVIDNHKV

-815 KYRVWRQTDR
+815 KYRVWRQTNR

-838 QDNHPIVMNSDDKG
+838 QDNHPIVMNSDDEG
-852 NPSIDQNHNSIKEFE
+852 NPSIDQNHNSIQEFE

-876 YPEQIDNS
+876 YPERID
-884 NSKSIHV
+884 SKSIHV

-914 YAKPEAGNT
+914 YAKPEASNT

>member
-1 MRKIINFMF
+1 MRKIINLMF

-31 QPVVKPKSFYKGRT
+31 SFYEGRT
-45 YTWTNANG
+45 YTWTNANN

-89 GYTDDGKR
+89 GYTKEGKR
-97 EGTIDYT
+97 EGTIDYNVT
-104 IDNGWYSNDPI
+104 KNDYLNAI
-115 YDAYGILEGDYK
+115 YDIPKGDYK

-137 VKVKDDWKPVMK
+137 VKVKDTWTPSLETD
-149 QYLSQDETLNY
+149 LSKKETLKY

-172 DGVYIPAT
+172 EGIYIPT
-180 GTDGK
+180 IGTDGK
-185 KNPNPGAVYRLSGN
+185 KNPNPGAIYRLSGN
-199 ANRLFFMT
+199 ANRLFFMS

-212 AVPGWNSYEVIR
+212 AGVNKNFLGYVTSVETIHD
-224 SYAPFNGMFEE
+224 YAPFNGMFEE

-250 YTKLVDGDIFKVEHD
+250 YTKLVNGDIFKVEHD

-310 GTSNMIYTNYNKNY
+310 GSMDVNYTNYHKSY
-324 APSLGLYGIQLTA
+324 APSLGLYGIQLKA
-337 TATPAAGD
+337 TATPADGD
-345 EYTVELKWTSTLN
+345 EYTVELKWTSSLN

-364 IDQRFKVWVRAE
+364 FDQRFKVWVRTE

-383 LDAKGNQVE
+383 LDANGNQVE

-401 NYNETQGFEGREI
+401 NYNEKQGFEGREI

-425 LFINY
+425 LFNGY

-446 PDEGLRLSIG
+446 PDEGLRLNIG

-463 DLATETNQYKN
+463 DLATETNKYKN

-480 NLVNTHVKYCNL
+480 NLVNTHVKYGNL

-502 YDVDRNSKPK
+502 YDVDRNSEAK
-512 KIAELEIISVDQ
+512 KIAELEIVSVDK
-524 RKEKE
+524 REE
-529 GWIIPS
+529 GLFTKK
-535 YNYFWDYKY
+535 YYLDYKY

-568 ETNYDYTENT
+568 KTNRSYTDNT
-578 TKEIDFNGFK
+578 TNEIDFNGFN
-588 INSFNDEFC
+588 INMFNDEFC
-597 ASTATND
+597 ASTATNE

-615 TNLKHATQPELH
+615 SGLNHSTQSELH
-627 SAYSTIK
+627 SAFSTIK

-656 VCSTRIYK
+656 VCSTRIHK
-664 GEHDASPA
+664 DEHDASPA

-692 NKEQSESEEVGLAQR
+692 NKEQSELEEVGLAQR

-717 NGSFKQNVS
+717 NGSFKHNVS
-726 HTEIPQIHDASAKV
+726 HTEIPQIQDASAKV

-755 DGSYNTYG
+755 DGTYNTYG

-771 LKASVDVIDKV
+771 LKASVEVNNKM

-838 QDNHPIVMNSDDKG
+838 QDTHPIVMNSDDEG
-852 NPSIDQNHNSIKEFE
+852 NPSIDQNHNNMQEFE
-867 LVDRPGVGF
+867 LVGRQGVGF
-876 YPEQIDNS
+876 YPEQID
-884 NSKSIHV
+884 SKSIHV

-914 YAKPEAGNT
+914 YAKPEASNT
-923 SARAKATTPIL
+923 SARARASTPIL